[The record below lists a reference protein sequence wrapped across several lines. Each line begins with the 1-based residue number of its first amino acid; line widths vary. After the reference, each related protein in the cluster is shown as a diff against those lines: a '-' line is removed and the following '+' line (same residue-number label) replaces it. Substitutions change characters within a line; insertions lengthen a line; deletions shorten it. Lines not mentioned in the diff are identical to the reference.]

1 MLDQAPIMPA
11 GPPPETPPG
20 NPPVDLEAHGRWLA
34 EDHRRHAQVSPGVHT
49 PSSSRVGTN
58 RSPGSAVLL
67 SARLPRFTS
76 ILKEAAGRLQA
87 QTSNAG
93 PPSPAAEWLLDNYYI
108 AAQAL
113 REVQQDLPPH
123 YERQLPR
130 LQAGRPRIYDLSAEI
145 IQTEN
150 ALLDLGRVQRFV
162 EAYQAVLPL
171 TMGELWALPA
181 MLRLGILEC
190 LLAAVARL
198 TELAGEAMVAEIA
211 PILKSPGQ
219 LDDQLMVE
227 NSIRSLRALAVY
239 DWKRFFESLSLV
251 DFALRQ
257 DPARLYAGMDF
268 ETRDRYRK
276 AVEEIAISGQA
287 DELAVA
293 RGAVSLA
300 RAGVD
305 DLHPAPASQESPD
318 PDGHKDLRYQPVGW
332 DGFRSQPGAH
342 IGYYL
347 LGQGRPA
354 LEQAAGYNPKGW
366 RRLERFTR
374 GHPTPLYL
382 GSIACLSLGLMIIP
396 LVYAAMVR
404 APAAGLLLV
413 FGLAL
418 VPALTIAVDLVNW
431 AVTQVIKPEGQPRM
445 DFSRGLPEECAA
457 MVVIPALLSG
467 PDEVDSLVGQL
478 EQHYLRNSDLGLF
491 FALVTDYI
499 DSPTEN
505 LPGDTELVERARQ
518 GIRGLNEKYRQ
529 PELGRFTEGRF
540 ALLQRGRQWN
550 PSEGVWMG
558 WERKRGKLHE
568 LNRLILGARGVSLG
582 GRSLDTPTSFPIR
595 EGDLS
600 MLQRVRYVIT
610 LDADTILP
618 RDAARELIAV
628 LAHPLNRA
636 RLKPI
641 GAGESGGVVFCT
653 TEVVSGYTILQPRT
667 DINPSSSGASYFT
680 RIFSGD
686 TGLDLYTRAV
696 SDVYQDLFEEG
707 SYVGKGAYEVDSFER
722 SLENCI
728 AENSLLSHDLLE
740 GIHGRT
746 ALVTSTVLIEDMP
759 PNYLVHARRLHR
771 WTRGDW
777 QLLPWLFS
785 PRLSAISRWKIL
797 DNLRRSLVA
806 CSLLLWFLVGWL
818 VLPGNPGAWTIAGA
832 FVLAVPVL
840 TGFFGALRRRLSG
853 QPARQTEASLKNSFF
868 RWLLALAFLPY
879 EAQIT
884 ADAIVQTLVRLG
896 ITHRGLLRWTTSDQ
910 VARRLVDRD
919 ALATFGLQM
928 VFSPILAIVLV
939 SLVTLLRPAAL
950 AWAAPLL
957 AAWFLAPGIAIWVS
971 RPVPRREV
979 KLDGSQV
986 RELRRLAR
994 RTWFFFEQFISP
1006 EDQWLPPDHFQE
1018 APLGIVA
1025 HRTSPTNIGL
1035 ALLSALGAYDLGY
1048 LEALTLST
1056 RLISSLDSLEK
1067 LERYRGHFL
1076 NWYDTRSLDPLQPR
1090 YVSTV
1095 DSGNLAACLLALGQ
1109 GCLEVP
1115 GHPVLRWDSFEGLLD
1130 AIDLLD
1136 AVFRDLDTP
1145 SLRPAIHDLRSA
1157 LSSMIQSIQ
1166 SVKEEPAGWVGV
1178 ASELASLSD
1187 LGSSGNGQVSKR
1199 SWSELDRLI
1208 LRLVENNA
1216 TELGPENLRRLR
1228 YYNRGARQQ
1237 LNSIQRCID
1246 LLLPWLASFQDIPA
1260 LFRDGGLTPGLAE
1273 AWHALEAAFPE
1284 QPSLAEIPEACRAGR
1299 LALRQL
1305 KDSMILRQAQDVLSL
1320 SKDGADWEDA
1330 RGWVQG
1336 LEDTLDTGEMK
1347 AELLV
1352 IGFKDL
1358 ARRCDALF
1366 QAMDFSFLFDSQRQ
1380 VFHIG
1385 YNLTTSSLDLNYY
1398 DLLASE
1404 ARLASLV
1411 AIAKDEVPQSHW
1423 LHLGRP
1429 FTRVGGRQAL
1439 LSWSATMFEYWMP
1452 RLMVRSEPGT
1462 LLGQTLEVVADRQIE
1477 YGREK
1482 NIPWG
1487 ISESGYYRFDANQF
1501 YQYRAFGVPG
1511 LGYKRGLADDLV
1523 ITPHASL
1530 LALPLRPRAVLQNM
1544 ERLRRLGMLGMYGF
1558 YEAADFT
1565 PARLAVGGGEIAIVQ
1580 SYMAHHQGMIMLS
1593 LVNYLQRDAMVR
1605 RFQRDPRIQSV
1616 ELLLLEQIP
1625 RDAPIEQPDTPE
1637 LVLSLSKDH
1646 TGLRTIRPPHP
1657 LHSSWQVDPQAPQ
1670 PRAHYLSNG
1679 HYSILITA
1687 AGGGYS
1693 AWEDIDLT
1701 RWRPDTTLDNWGTW
1715 IYVQDQETGAT
1726 WSSSLQPSLVVGDEG
1741 GEVFFNGHFAEFRRQ
1756 DGFLAQATQVFVAPE
1771 DDVEVRLVTL
1781 TNHGDQ
1787 PRRLRL
1793 TSYGEVVLAPQVADA
1808 RHPAFNKLFIESEP
1822 LPKGN
1827 GLLFRRRPRSGS
1839 EKGIYLAHTVVVG
1852 SPGEKTIVRPRLETD
1867 RGRFLGR
1874 GRTARRPAAL
1884 EAFDRLRLDRLR
1896 LPGTGTSLDP
1906 IFSISQG
1913 VYLPPHGTFR
1923 LAFLTAAARSAE
1935 GSRAIIDRYSSL
1947 GAIQAAL
1954 EQARTLAEV
1963 EMNELEISNPQLK
1976 DFQTLLSLLVFPSP
1990 ALRASPERLAANQKG
2005 QPGLWPFAISGDYP
2019 ILLAE
2024 IGAEQELTL
2033 ARELLQ
2039 AHTYWRRRQLMIDL
2053 VFLDKQGTSYNQELS
2068 SQLYRLVASTESE
2081 GWLNRRGGIF
2091 LLHADQMGEAD
2102 RVLLE
2107 TAARVVLDG
2116 ARGTLAENL
2125 QHTPAL
2131 DYKPSRLPPFSP
2143 ALPDGVDPQPTV
2155 PLPRPQGLL
2164 YDNGLGGFS
2173 PDGSEYC
2180 IYLAPGQV
2188 TPAPW
2193 VNVIA
2198 NPHFGFLT
2206 SESGLG
2212 ASWAENS
2219 GENRLSPWGN
2229 DPVSNE
2235 PHEAVYL
2242 RDEETAIVWS
2252 PTPQPAPAPAPY
2264 LTRHGA
2270 GYTIFEH
2277 HSHGLRQRLCVFT
2290 PPDAPLKILQ
2300 LHLENTWDRARR
2312 ITATYYVEWVLG
2324 VSRESSQQYLIPEFN
2339 SDPQALL
2346 VRNPYNTEFSERV
2359 AFVSASN
2366 TLHGLTADRTEF
2378 LGRLGSLEEPA
2389 ALKRI
2394 GLAGTVE
2401 AGLDPCAALQLHI
2414 DLQPGASEQI
2424 YFVLGQAEDRDAALA
2439 LARHY
2444 QDPQQSARAAVA
2456 VSAAWEANTRFWND
2470 LLGGVQVHT
2479 PEPAFDLLMN
2489 RWLLY
2494 QTLACRI
2501 WGRSAFYQSSGAYG
2515 FRDQLQDV
2523 LALLHVAPQLA
2534 REHLLRAARH
2544 QFEAGDVLHWWHAPS
2559 GRGVRTRISDD
2570 MLWLPYVTAEY
2581 VSLTGDDTVLTEKVP
2596 FRRAPLLEPGQD
2608 ERYGQ
2613 YPETSAT
2620 YSLFE
2625 HCRRALEKGMTS
2637 GKHNLPL
2644 MGGGDWNDGMN
2655 RVGIEG
2661 RGESTWLGWFL
2672 YSTLNRFADLCERR
2686 GQDEPAAGYRQRA
2699 SDLAQAIEHSAWD
2712 GEWYLRA
2719 FYDDGSPLGSS
2730 ENGGL
2735 PRSGRTSAT
2744 LECQIDSI
2752 AQSWGVLSGGGDPQR
2767 AAQAMQSVSE
2777 HLVRRSQRLVLLFTP
2792 PFDKTLRDPGYI
2804 KGYPPGVRENGGQYT
2819 HAALWS
2825 AWAFLGLGQFEEGFE
2840 LFQLLNPILHADAP
2854 EKAFHY
2860 RVEPYVVAA
2869 DVYGAPPFTG
2879 QGGWTWYT
2887 GSSSWMYRLGL
2898 EGFLGLKK
2906 RGDRL
2911 EMDPR
2916 IPRDWPG
2923 FRVTYRFG
2931 LATYEF
2937 QVQNPGHVNQG
2948 VQQVSLNGR
2957 ALPDKVIP
2965 LSQNSGN
2972 YTVLIVMG

>member
-1 MLDQAPIMPA
+1 VLDQAPVMPA
-11 GPPPETPPG
+11 GPQRETQPD
-20 NPPVDLEAHGRWLA
+20 NPSVDLAAQGRWLA
-34 EDHRRHAQVSPGVHT
+34 EDHRRHAQLSSGVGHSSP
-49 PSSSRVGTN
+49 
-58 RSPGSAVLL
+58 SPAVLL

-76 ILKEAAGRLQA
+76 ILKEAAGRLQT
-87 QTSNAG
+87 QTSKAG
-93 PPSPAAEWLLDNYYI
+93 QLSPAAEWMLDNYYI

-123 YERQLPR
+123 YERQLPL
-130 LQAGRPRIYDLSAEI
+130 LQAGRPRVYHLSAEI

-150 ALLDLGRVQRFV
+150 ALLDLGRVERFV
-162 EAYQAVLPL
+162 EAYQEVLPL
-171 TMGELWALPA
+171 TMGELWALPI

-190 LLAAVARL
+190 LLAAAARL
-198 TELAGEAMVAEIA
+198 TELAGEVNTETV
-211 PILKSPGQ
+211 PGFKSPGQ

-227 NSIRSLRALAVY
+227 NCIRSLRALAVY
-239 DWKRFFESLSLV
+239 DWKRFFETLSLV
-251 DFALRQ
+251 DFTLRQ

-276 AVEEIAISGQA
+276 AVEEIANSGQV

-293 RGAVSLA
+293 RGALSLA
-300 RAGVD
+300 RAAVD
-305 DLHPAPASQESPD
+305 KLTPSQESLD
-318 PDGHKDLRYQPVGW
+318 PDGQKDLNDQPDGW
-332 DGFRSQPGAH
+332 DGFRSLPDAH

-354 LEQAAGYNPKGW
+354 LEQAARYTPQGW
-366 RRLERFTR
+366 RRLERFIR
-374 GHPTPLYL
+374 SQPTLLYL
-382 GSIACLSLGLMIIP
+382 GSIACLSLGLIMIP
-396 LVYAAMVR
+396 LVFSAMVR

-413 FGLAL
+413 FILAL
-418 VPALTIAVDLVNW
+418 FPSLTIAVELVNW
-431 AVTQVIKPEGQPRM
+431 VVTRIVKPEGQPRM

-457 MVVIPALLSG
+457 MVVIPAMLSG

-478 EQHYLRNSDLGLF
+478 EQHYLRNPDSGLF
-491 FALVTDYI
+491 FALVTDYM

-505 LPGDTELVERARQ
+505 QPADTGLVERARQ
-518 GIRGLNEKYRQ
+518 GIRGLNEKY
-529 PELGRFTEGRF
+529 PPIGSGRFTEGRF
-540 ALLQRGRQWN
+540 ALLHRGRQWN

-568 LNRLILGARGVSLG
+568 LNRSILAVQGVSLDG
-582 GRSLDTPTSFPIR
+582 ASPDTEASFPIR

-636 RLKPI
+636 RLKPA
-641 GAGESGGVVFCT
+641 GAGECGE
-653 TEVVSGYTILQPRT
+653 EVVSGYTILQPRT
-667 DINPSSSGASYFT
+667 DINPLSSGVSYFT

-696 SDVYQDLFEEG
+696 SDVYQDLFGEG
-707 SYVGKGAYEVDSFER
+707 SYVGKGAYEVNSFER
-722 SLENCI
+722 SLESCI
-728 AENSLLSHDLLE
+728 PENSLLSHDLLE

-759 PNYLVHARRLHR
+759 PNYLVHTRRLYR
-771 WTRGDW
+771 WMRGDW

-785 PRLSAISRWKIL
+785 RRLSAISRWKVL

-806 CSLLLWFLVGWL
+806 PALLLLILAGWL
-818 VLPGNPGAWTIAGA
+818 VLPGYPGVWTVAGV
-832 FVLAVPVL
+832 FVLAIPVL
-840 TGFFGALRRRLSG
+840 TGFWTALRRRLNS
-853 QPARQTEASLKNSFF
+853 QPVRQTEASLKNSFF
-868 RWLLALAFLPY
+868 RWLLALALLPY
-879 EAQIT
+879 EAQI
-884 ADAIVQTLVRLG
+884 AVDAILRTLVRLAV
-896 ITHRGLLRWTTSDQ
+896 TRRSMLRWTTSAQAALRLGDQ
-910 VARRLVDRD
+910 G
-919 ALATFGLQM
+919 ALATWLQM

-939 SLVTLLRPAAL
+939 ILVALFRPAAL

-957 AAWFLAPGIAIWVS
+957 AAWFLAPGITVWVS
-971 RPVPRREV
+971 RPLPRHAEE
-979 KLDGSQV
+979 LDSGQK

-994 RTWFFFEQFISP
+994 RTWLFFEQFIGP

-1018 APLGIVA
+1018 APLGIVT

-1056 RLISSLDSLEK
+1056 RLTSSLDTLEK
-1067 LERYRGHFL
+1067 LERYRGHFI
-1076 NWYDTRSLDPLQPR
+1076 NWYDTRSLNPLQPR

-1095 DSGNLAACLLALGQ
+1095 DSGNLAACLLALRQ

-1115 GHPVLRWDSFEGLLD
+1115 GNPVLRWDSFEGLLD

-1136 AVFRDLDTP
+1136 VVFRDLDAP
-1145 SLRPAIHDLRSA
+1145 SLRPAIHELRSA
-1157 LSSMIQSIQ
+1157 LSSIVQAIQ
-1166 SVKEEPAGWVGV
+1166 SVKEEPARWMD
-1178 ASELASLSD
+1178 LLSN
-1187 LGSSGNGQVSKR
+1187 LRGSGNGQVSKR
-1199 SWSELDRLI
+1199 SWSDLDRLI
-1208 LRLVENNA
+1208 VEVVETHA
-1216 TELGPENLRRLR
+1216 PELGPENLRRLR

-1237 LNSIQRCID
+1237 LNSIQRCVD
-1246 LLLPWLASFQDIPA
+1246 FLLPWLDSFKNIPTPF
-1260 LFRDGGLTPGLAE
+1260 LDGDLPTSLAE
-1273 AWHALEAAFPE
+1273 AWHALGVAFTE
-1284 QPSLAEIPEACRAGR
+1284 QPSLAEIPAACRAGR

-1305 KDSMILRQAQDVLSL
+1305 KDSMKTLVS
-1320 SKDGADWEDA
+1320 ADWDDA
-1330 RGWVQG
+1330 RRWVQG
-1336 LEDTLDTGEMK
+1336 LEDTLNTGGTR
-1347 AELLV
+1347 AEILV
-1352 IGFKDL
+1352 IGFKEL

-1385 YNLTTSSLDLNYY
+1385 YNVTTGGLDLNYY

-1404 ARLASLV
+1404 ARLTSLV
-1411 AIAKDEVPQSHW
+1411 AIAKGEVPQSHW

-1429 FTRVGGRQAL
+1429 FTRVDGRQAL
-1439 LSWSATMFEYWMP
+1439 ISWSATMFEYLMP

-1487 ISESGYYRFDANQF
+1487 ISESGYFRFDANQF

-1530 LALPLRPRAVLQNM
+1530 LALSLRPGAVLQNM
-1544 ERLRRLGMLGMYGF
+1544 QRLKRLGMLGMYGF

-1565 PARLAVGGGEIAIVQ
+1565 PARLAVGQETAIIQ

-1593 LVNYLQRDAMVR
+1593 LVNYLQGDAMVR
-1605 RFQRDPRIQSV
+1605 RFQRDSRIQSV

-1625 RDAPIEQPDTPE
+1625 RDVPIERPNTE
-1637 LVLSLSKDH
+1637 GS
-1646 TGLRTIRPPHP
+1646 TGLRVIAPRNLASP
-1657 LHSSWQVDPQAPQ
+1657 WQVDPQAPQ

-1701 RWRPDTTLDNWGTW
+1701 RWRPDTTLDNWGFW
-1715 IYVQDQETGAT
+1715 IYVQDQESGAA
-1726 WSSSLQPSLVVGDEG
+1726 WSSGLQPALVIGDEH
-1741 GEVFFNGHFAEFRRQ
+1741 EVFFSSHFAEFRRQ
-1756 DGFLAQATQVFVAPE
+1756 DGSLAQVTDVFVAPE

-1822 LPKGN
+1822 LPRGN
-1827 GLLFRRRPRSGS
+1827 GLLFRRRPRSKS
-1839 EKGIYLAHTVVVG
+1839 EEGIYLAHALVTKPSEITV
-1852 SPGEKTIVRPRLETD
+1852 VRPRLETD

-1884 EAFDRLRLDRLR
+1884 ETGLR
-1896 LPGTGTSLDP
+1896 PGTGVSLDP
-1906 IFSISQG
+1906 IFSISQL
-1913 VYLPPHGTFR
+1913 VYLPPHGTLR
-1923 LAFLTAAARSAE
+1923 LAFLTSAARSAE
-1935 GSRAIIDRYSSL
+1935 GCRAIIDRYSSL
-1947 GAIQAAL
+1947 GAIQTTL
-1954 EQARTLAEV
+1954 EQARVLAEV

-2019 ILLAE
+2019 ILLVE
-2024 IGAEQELTL
+2024 IGDEQELAL

-2039 AHTYWRRRQLMIDL
+2039 AHTYWRRRKLMIDL

-2068 SQLYRLVASTESE
+2068 SQIYRLVASTESE

-2091 LLHADQMGEAD
+2091 LLHADQMEEAD

-2116 ARGTLAENL
+2116 ARGTLAEHL

-2131 DYKPSRLPPFSP
+2131 EHKPSRLPPFSP

-2155 PLPRPQGLL
+2155 PLPRPQDLL

-2198 NPHFGFLT
+2198 NPHFGFLA

-2212 ASWAENS
+2212 VSWAENS

-2235 PHEAVYL
+2235 PREALYL

-2252 PTPQPAPAPAPY
+2252 PTSQPAPALAPY
-2264 LTRHGA
+2264 LARHGA

-2277 HSHGLRQRLCVFT
+2277 HSHGLRQRLRVFT

-2324 VSRESSQQYLIPEFN
+2324 VSRDGSQQYLIPEFN

-2366 TLHGLTADRTEF
+2366 PLHGLTADRTEF
-2378 LGRLGSLEEPA
+2378 LGRLGSLEGPA

-2414 DLQPGASEQI
+2414 DIQPGASEQI

-2439 LARHY
+2439 LARRY
-2444 QDPQQSARAAVA
+2444 QDPQQVQT
-2456 VSAAWEANTRFWND
+2456 AWESNNRFWND
-2470 LLGGVQVHT
+2470 LLGAVQVHT
-2479 PEPAFDLLMN
+2479 PEPAFDLLIN

-2501 WGRSAFYQSSGAYG
+2501 WGRTAFYQSGGAYG
-2515 FRDQLQDV
+2515 FRDQLQDI

-2544 QFEAGDVLHWWHAPS
+2544 QFEAGDVLHWWHSPS
-2559 GRGVRTRISDD
+2559 GRGVRTRMSDD

-2596 FRRAPLLEPGQD
+2596 FRRAPLLEPGQG
-2608 ERYGQ
+2608 ESYGQ

-2620 YSLFE
+2620 YTLFE

-2644 MGGGDWNDGMN
+2644 MGGGDWNDSMN

-2686 GQDEPAAGYRQRA
+2686 GQEEPAAGYRQRA

-2730 ENGGL
+2730 ENQ
-2735 PRSGRTSAT
+2735 
-2744 LECQIDSI
+2744 ECQIDSI

-2777 HLVRRSQRLVLLFTP
+2777 HLVQRSQRLVLLFTP

-2825 AWAFLGLGQFEEGFE
+2825 AWAFLGLGRIEEGFE
-2840 LFQLLNPILHADAP
+2840 LFQLLNPILHADTS
-2854 EKAFHY
+2854 EKAVHY
-2860 RVEPYVVAA
+2860 RVEPYVVAG
-2869 DVYGAPPFTG
+2869 DVSGAPPFTG

-2911 EMDPR
+2911 EVDPR

-2931 LATYEF
+2931 PATYEF
-2937 QVQNPGHVNQG
+2937 QVENPGHVNYG

-2957 ALPDKVIP
+2957 MLPDKVIP
-2965 LSQNSGN
+2965 LLQDGGN

>member
-1 MLDQAPIMPA
+1 MPA
-11 GPPPETPPG
+11 RQPQPETQPE
-20 NPPVDLEAHGRWLA
+20 NPPSDVEAHGRWLA
-34 EDHRRHAQVSPGVHT
+34 EGHRSHAQVAPGVRAG
-49 PSSSRVGTN
+49 SSDAGHSLQ
-58 RSPGSAVLL
+58 GSTALL
-67 SARLPRFTS
+67 SARLPRFAS
-76 ILKEAAGRLQA
+76 ILKEAASRLQA
-87 QTSNAG
+87 QTSKAG
-93 PPSPAAEWLLDNYYI
+93 QLSSAAEWMLDNYHI
-108 AAQAL
+108 ATQAL

-130 LQAGRPRIYDLSAEI
+130 LPTGRPRIYDLSTEI

-150 ALLDLGRVQRFV
+150 ALLDLGRVSRFV
-162 EAYQAVLPL
+162 EAYQEVLPL
-171 TMGELWALPA
+171 TMGELWAVPT

-190 LLAAVARL
+190 LLAAVTRL
-198 TELAGEAMVAEIA
+198 TEVTGEAVPEIA
-211 PILKSPGQ
+211 PILKISGPI
-219 LDDQLMVE
+219 DDPLIVE

-251 DFALRQ
+251 DITLRQ
-257 DPARLYAGMDF
+257 DPARLYSGMDF
-268 ETRDRYRK
+268 GTRDRYRK
-276 AVEEIAISGQA
+276 AVEEIANSGQT

-293 RGAVSLA
+293 QAAVSLA
-300 RAGVD
+300 RAAMD
-305 DLHPAPASQESPD
+305 QLTPDPAQASQEWLD
-318 PDGHKDLRYQPVGW
+318 LDRNKDLKAQPDGW
-332 DGFRSQPGAH
+332 DGFRSQPEAH
-342 IGYYL
+342 TGYYL
-347 LGQGRPA
+347 LGQGRSA
-354 LEQAAGYNPKGW
+354 LEQAARYTPKDW
-366 RRLERFTR
+366 QRLERFAR
-374 GHPTPLYL
+374 SHPTPIYL
-382 GSIACLSLGLMIIP
+382 GVIACLSLGLMLVP
-396 LVYAAMVR
+396 LVFAAMLR
-404 APAAGLLLV
+404 TSAASLLLV
-413 FGLAL
+413 FVLAL
-418 VPALTIAVDLVNW
+418 VPALTIAVELVNW
-431 AVTQVIKPEGQPRM
+431 VVTQVVKPESLPQM

-457 MVVIPALLSG
+457 LVVIPAMLSG
-467 PDEVDSLVGQL
+467 PDEVDSLVRQL
-478 EQHYLRNSDLGLF
+478 ELHYLRNPDPGLF
-491 FALVTDYI
+491 FALVTDYM
-499 DSPTEN
+499 DSQTEEQ
-505 LPGDTELVERARQ
+505 PGDSDLVEWARK
-518 GIRGLNEKYRQ
+518 GIRGLNEKYPRVG
-529 PELGRFTEGRF
+529 PDGFAGGRFAEGRF
-540 ALLQRGRQWN
+540 ALLHRERQWN

-568 LNRLILGARGVSLG
+568 LNRMILTAQGVSLG
-582 GRSLDTPTSFPIR
+582 NRPLDASSAFPIR

-618 RDAARELIAV
+618 RDAARNLIAV

-636 RLKPI
+636 RLKPLP
-641 GAGESGGVVFCT
+641 AGECGEG
-653 TEVVSGYTILQPRT
+653 VVSGYTILQPRT
-667 DINPSSSGASYFT
+667 DINPTSSSASYFT
-680 RIFSGD
+680 RVFSGD

-696 SDVYQDLFEEG
+696 SDVYQDLFGEG
-707 SYVGKGAYEVDSFER
+707 SYVGKGAYEVESFER

-728 AENSLLSHDLLE
+728 PENTLLSHDLLE

-785 PRLSAISRWKIL
+785 RRLSAISRWKIL

-806 CSLLLWFLVGWL
+806 PALLLLILAGWL
-818 VLPGNPGAWTIAGA
+818 VLPGYPGAWTVAGVL
-832 FVLAVPVL
+832 VLAIPVL
-840 TGFFGALRRRLSG
+840 TGFWTALRRRLNS
-853 QPARQTEASLKNSFF
+853 QPVHQTEASLKNSFF
-868 RWLLALAFLPY
+868 RWLLALAFMPY
-879 EAQIT
+879 EAQIA
-884 ADAIVQTLVRLG
+884 ADSILTTLVRLVV
-896 ITHRGLLRWTTSDQ
+896 THRSMLRWTTSAQ
-910 VARRLVDRD
+910 AARRLSLKD
-919 ALATFGLQM
+919 ANVTWRRMA
-928 VFSPILAIVLV
+928 FSPLLAII
-939 SLVTLLRPAAL
+939 LVTLITLFRPSAL

-957 AAWFLAPGIAIWVS
+957 AVWFLVPGIAIWVS
-971 RPVPRREV
+971 RPLPQHTEE
-979 KLDGSQV
+979 LGSEQ
-986 RELRRLAR
+986 RQELHRLAR
-994 RTWFFFEQFISP
+994 STWLFFEQFIGP

-1056 RLISSLDSLEK
+1056 RLISSFDALEK

-1076 NWYDTRSLDPLQPR
+1076 NWYDTRSLEPLQPR

-1095 DSGNLAACLLALGQ
+1095 DSGNLAACLLALRQ

-1115 GHPVLRWDSFEGLLD
+1115 DRPVLRWESFEGLLD

-1136 AVFRDLDTP
+1136 TVFRDLDAP
-1145 SLRPAIHDLRSA
+1145 SLRPPVHELRNA
-1157 LSSMIQSIQ
+1157 LSAIIQAIQSA
-1166 SVKEEPAGWVGV
+1166 KEEPARWVG
-1178 ASELASLSD
+1178 LLSD
-1187 LGSSGNGQVSKR
+1187 LGSSGNGQVSPR
-1199 SWSELDRLI
+1199 NWSELDRFVVE
-1208 LRLVENNA
+1208 LVENNA
-1216 TELGPENLRRLR
+1216 SELGPENLRRLR
-1228 YYNRGARQQ
+1228 YYNRGVRQQ
-1237 LNSIQRCID
+1237 LNSIQRCIE
-1246 LLLPWLASFQDIPA
+1246 LLLPWLVSFQDVPA
-1260 LFRDGGLTPGLAE
+1260 LFRNGDLPPRLAE
-1273 AWHALEAAFPE
+1273 AWHALEVAFPE
-1284 QPSLAEIPEACRAGR
+1284 QPSLAMIPAAHRAGC
-1299 LALRQL
+1299 LALKQL
-1305 KDSMILRQAQDVLSL
+1305 KDSMKTQE
-1320 SKDGADWEDA
+1320 GEDWEDA
-1330 RGWVQG
+1330 RRWVQG
-1336 LEDTLDTGEMK
+1336 LEEALNTDGMK
-1347 AELLV
+1347 AEILV
-1352 IGFKDL
+1352 IGFKEL
-1358 ARRCDALF
+1358 ARRSDALF
-1366 QAMDFSFLFDSQRQ
+1366 QAMDFSFLFDSQRR

-1385 YNLTTSSLDLNYY
+1385 YNVTSSSLDLNYY

-1411 AIAKDEVPQSHW
+1411 AIAKGDVPQSHW
-1423 LHLGRP
+1423 LHLSRP
-1429 FTRVGGRQAL
+1429 FTRINGRQAL
-1439 LSWSATMFEYWMP
+1439 LSWSATMFEYLMP
-1452 RLMVRSEPGT
+1452 DLMVRSQPST
-1462 LLGQTLEVVADRQIE
+1462 LLGQTLEVVADRQVE

-1523 ITPHASL
+1523 ITPYASL

-1565 PARLAVGGGEIAIVQ
+1565 PARLVVGQEAAVIQ

-1593 LVNYLQRDAMVR
+1593 LVNYLHGDAMIQ
-1605 RFQRDPRIQSV
+1605 RFQHDPRIQSV
-1616 ELLLLEQIP
+1616 ALLLLEQIP
-1625 RDAPIEQPDTPE
+1625 RDAPIEQPNTEGSPA
-1637 LVLSLSKDH
+1637 
-1646 TGLRTIRPPHP
+1646 IRAMQPRNLAHP
-1657 LHSSWQVDPQAPQ
+1657 WRVDARAPQ
-1670 PRAHYLSNG
+1670 PRVHYLSNG
-1679 HYSILITA
+1679 HYNVLVTA
-1687 AGGGYS
+1687 TGGGYS
-1693 AWEDIDLT
+1693 AWEDMDLT

-1715 IYVQDQETGAT
+1715 IYVQDQEIGTT
-1726 WSSSLQPSLVVGDEG
+1726 WSSSLQPTLVAADEQ
-1741 GEVFFNGHFAEFRRQ
+1741 EVFFNSHFAEFRRQ
-1756 DGFLAQATQVFVAPE
+1756 DGLLAQSTQVFVAPQ

-1781 TNHGDQ
+1781 TNHADQ

-1793 TSYGEVVLAPQVADA
+1793 TSYGEVVLAPQATDA

-1822 LPKGN
+1822 LPRGN

-1839 EKGIYLAHTVVVG
+1839 EEGIYLAHSVVIN
-1852 SPGEKTIVRPRLETD
+1852 SSEITTVRPKLETD

-1874 GRTARRPAAL
+1874 GRTARYPSAL
-1884 EAFDRLRLDRLR
+1884 E
-1896 LPGTGTSLDP
+1896 PGSLNGAGNSLDP
-1906 IFSISQG
+1906 IFSIGQP
-1913 VYLPPHGTFR
+1913 VFLPAHGTLR
-1923 LAFLTAAARSAE
+1923 LAFLTAAARSAQ
-1935 GSRAIIDRYSSL
+1935 GSQEIIDRYSSL

-1954 EQARTLAEV
+1954 EQARALAEE
-1963 EMNELEISNPQLK
+1963 EMNELEISNAQLK

-1990 ALRASPERLAANQKG
+1990 ALRSSPERLAANQKG

-2019 ILLAE
+2019 ILLVKIE
-2024 IGAEQELTL
+2024 AEQELTL

-2039 AHTYWRRRQLMIDL
+2039 AHTYWRRRQLLIDL
-2053 VFLDKQGTSYNQELS
+2053 VFLDEQGTSYNRELS
-2068 SQLYRLVASTESE
+2068 SQLYRLIASMESE

-2091 LLHADQMGEAD
+2091 LLHADQMAEAD
-2102 RVLLE
+2102 RTLLE
-2107 TAARVVLDG
+2107 TAARVMLVG
-2116 ARGTLAENL
+2116 ARGTLAEQL
-2125 QHTPAL
+2125 QRTSAL
-2131 DYKPSRLPPFSP
+2131 EHKPSRLPFLSP
-2143 ALPDGVDPQPTV
+2143 ALPGGVDPQATA
-2155 PLPRPQGLL
+2155 PLARPQGLL

-2173 PDGSEYC
+2173 PDGIEYC

-2235 PHEAVYL
+2235 PSEAIYL
-2242 RDEETAIVWS
+2242 RDEETAVVWS
-2252 PTPQPAPAPAPY
+2252 PTPQPAPARAPY
-2264 LTRHGA
+2264 LARHGA

-2277 HSHGLRQRLCVFT
+2277 HSHGLRQRLRVFS

-2300 LHLENTWDRARR
+2300 LNLENTWERARR

-2324 VSRESSQQYLIPEFN
+2324 VGRESSQQYLIPEFN

-2346 VRNPYNTEFSERV
+2346 VRNPYNSEFSEGV

-2366 TLHGLTADRTEF
+2366 PLHGLTADRTEF

-2394 GLAGTVE
+2394 GLTGTVE

-2424 YFVLGQAEDRDAALA
+2424 FFVLGQAEDRDAALA
-2439 LARHY
+2439 LARQY
-2444 QDPQQSARAAVA
+2444 QDPQQIQ
-2456 VSAAWEANTRFWND
+2456 AAWESNTRFWND
-2470 LLGGVQVHT
+2470 LLGAVQVHT
-2479 PEPAFDLLMN
+2479 PEPTFDLLIN

-2501 WGRSAFYQSSGAYG
+2501 WGRTAFYQSSGAYG

-2544 QFEAGDVLHWWHAPS
+2544 QFEAGDVLHWWHSPT

-2581 VSLTGDDTVLTEKVP
+2581 VSLTGDDTVLTEKIP

-2613 YPETSAT
+2613 YPETGAAYT
-2620 YSLFE
+2620 LFE
-2625 HCRRALEKGMTS
+2625 HCRRALEKGMTL
-2637 GKHNLPL
+2637 GPHNLPL

-2672 YSTLNRFADLCERR
+2672 YSALNRFADLCERR
-2686 GQDEPAAGYRQRA
+2686 GQEEPAAGYRQRA

-2719 FYDDGSPLGSS
+2719 FFDNGSPLGSS
-2730 ENGGL
+2730 ENQ
-2735 PRSGRTSAT
+2735 
-2744 LECQIDSI
+2744 ECQIDSI
-2752 AQSWGVLSGGGDPQR
+2752 AQSWGVLSGGADPKR

-2777 HLVRRSQRLVLLFTP
+2777 HLVRSSQRLVLLFTP

-2825 AWAFLGLGQFEEGFE
+2825 AWAFLGLGRVEEGFE
-2840 LFQLLNPILHADAP
+2840 LFQLLNPILHAETP
-2854 EKAFHY
+2854 EKASHY

-2869 DVYGAPPFTG
+2869 DIYSAPPFTG
-2879 QGGWTWYT
+2879 QGGWTWYS

-2916 IPRDWPG
+2916 IPQDWPG
-2923 FRVTYRFG
+2923 FLVTYRFG
-2931 LATYEF
+2931 PSTYEF
-2937 QVQNPGHVNQG
+2937 QVQNPNHVHQG
-2948 VQQVSLNGR
+2948 VQQVSLNGQ

-2965 LSQNSGN
+2965 LSQDGGKNS
-2972 YTVLIVMG
+2972 VLIVMG

>member
-1 MLDQAPIMPA
+1 MPA
-11 GPPPETPPG
+11 GLPKTQPD
-20 NPPVDLEAHGRWLA
+20 NPPVDLEAQGRLLA
-34 EDHRRHAQVSPGVHT
+34 EDHRRHAQVSPGVRSG
-49 PSSSRVGTN
+49 SSGVSH

-76 ILKEAAGRLQA
+76 ILKDAAGRLQT
-87 QTSNAG
+87 QTSKAG
-93 PPSPAAEWLLDNYYI
+93 QLSPAAEWLLDNYYI

-113 REVQQDLPPH
+113 RQVQEDLPPH
-123 YERQLPR
+123 YEHQLPR
-130 LQAGRPRIYDLSAEI
+130 LQTEHPRIYDLSVEI

-150 ALLDLGRVQRFV
+150 ALLNLERVQRFV
-162 EAYQAVLPL
+162 VAYQEVLPL
-171 TMGELWALPA
+171 TMGELWALPT
-181 MLRLGILEC
+181 MLRLGILER

-198 TELAGEAMVAEIA
+198 TELVGEAIPEAA
-211 PILKSPGQ
+211 PVLKPDGQ
-219 LDDQLMVE
+219 IDDQLIVE
-227 NSIRSLRALAVY
+227 NCFRSLRALAVY

-251 DFALRQ
+251 EVTLRQ
-257 DPARLYAGMDF
+257 DPAKLYDGMDF

-276 AVEEIAISGQA
+276 AVEEIANSGQA

-293 RGAVSLA
+293 RAAVSLA
-300 RAGVD
+300 RAEVD
-305 DLHPAPASQESPD
+305 QLSLHPAPDLQESPD
-318 PDGHKDLRYQPVGW
+318 PDGHKFLGDQPVSW
-332 DGFRSQPGAH
+332 DRFRSHTGEH

-347 LGQGRPA
+347 LGRGRPA
-354 LEQAAGYNPKGW
+354 LEQTVGDSPKGW
-366 RRLERFTR
+366 RRLERFSR
-374 GHPTPLYL
+374 RQPTLLYL
-382 GSIACLSLGLMIIP
+382 GSIAFLSLGLMIIP
-396 LVYAAMVR
+396 LFYAAMVG

-413 FGLAL
+413 FILAL

-431 AVTQVIKPEGQPRM
+431 AVTRVVKPESLPRM
-445 DFSRGLPEECAA
+445 DFSQGLPKECTAL
-457 MVVIPALLSG
+457 VVIPALLSG

-478 EQHYLRNSDLGLF
+478 EQHYLRNSDPGLF
-491 FALVTDYI
+491 FALVTDYM
-499 DSPTEN
+499 DSPAEN
-505 LPGDTELVERARQ
+505 QPGDKDLVEGARQ
-518 GIRGLNEKYRQ
+518 GIRGLNEKYPQ
-529 PELGRFTEGRF
+529 PEVGQFTEKRF
-540 ALLQRGRQWN
+540 ALLHRGRRWN

-558 WERKRGKLHE
+558 WERKRGKLHD
-568 LNRLILGARGVSLG
+568 LNRLILAARDASLG
-582 GRSLDTPTSFPIR
+582 SRSLDNISSFPIR

-600 MLQRVRYVIT
+600 FLQRVRYVIT

-636 RLKPI
+636 HLKPAR
-641 GAGESGGVVFCT
+641 AGECGEKVVA
-653 TEVVSGYTILQPRT
+653 GYTILQPRT
-667 DINPSSSGASYFT
+667 DINPLSSGVSYFT
-680 RIFSGD
+680 RAFSGD

-696 SDVYQDLFEEG
+696 SDVYQDLFGEG
-707 SYVGKGAYEVDSFER
+707 SYVGKGAYEIDSFER
-722 SLENCI
+722 SLEGCI
-728 AENSLLSHDLLE
+728 PENSLLSHDLLE

-746 ALVTSTVLIEDMP
+746 ALVTSTVLIEDLP
-759 PNYLVHARRLHR
+759 PNYLAHTRRLYR
-771 WTRGDW
+771 WTSGDW
-777 QLLPWLFS
+777 QVLPWLFS

-797 DNLRRSLVA
+797 DNLRRSLMA
-806 CSLLLWFLVGWL
+806 PALLLLILAGWL
-818 VLPGNPGAWTIAGA
+818 VLPGYPAAWTVAGA
-832 FVLAVPVL
+832 LVLAVPVI
-840 TGFFGALRRRLSG
+840 TGFSGALRRRLSG
-853 QPARQTEASLKNSFF
+853 QPAHQSEASFKNSFF
-868 RWLLALAFLPY
+868 RWLLSLAFLPY
-879 EAQIT
+879 EAQIA
-884 ADAIVQTLVRLG
+884 ADAIIKTLVRLG
-896 ITHRGLLRWTTSDQ
+896 ITHRGMLLWTTSDQ
-910 VARRLVDRD
+910 VARRLVDRV
-919 ALATFGLQM
+919 ALSTWMQM
-928 VFSPILAIVLV
+928 AFSPILAIVLV
-939 SLVTLLRPAAL
+939 ALVALLRPAAL
-950 AWAAPLL
+950 VWAAPLL
-957 AAWFLAPGIAIWVS
+957 VAWFLAPGIAIWVS
-971 RPVPRREV
+971 RPLPQRAEE
-979 KLDGSQV
+979 LDSGQR

-994 RTWFFFEQFISP
+994 RTWLFFEQFISP

-1018 APLGIVA
+1018 TPLGIVA

-1035 ALLSALGAYDLGY
+1035 GLLSALGAYDLGY

-1056 RLISSLDSLEK
+1056 RLTSSLDTLEK

-1095 DSGNLAACLLALGQ
+1095 DSGNLAACLLALRQ
-1109 GCLEVP
+1109 GCLDVP
-1115 GHPVLRWDSFEGLLD
+1115 DHPVLRWDSFEGLLD

-1136 AVFRDLDTP
+1136 EVFDDLDAP
-1145 SLRPAIHDLRSA
+1145 SLRPEIQELRSA
-1157 LSSMIQSIQ
+1157 LSNIVQAIQ
-1166 SVKEEPAGWVGV
+1166 SVKEEPARWMG
-1178 ASELASLSD
+1178 LLSD
-1187 LGSSGNGQVSKR
+1187 LSGSGDGQVSQL

-1208 LRLVENNA
+1208 VELVENNVS
-1216 TELGPENLRRLR
+1216 ELEPENLRRLR
-1228 YYNRGARQQ
+1228 YYNRGVRQQ
-1237 LNSIQRCID
+1237 LNSIQRYIE
-1246 LLLPWLASFQDIPA
+1246 LLLPWLSFFQDIPA
-1260 LFRDGGLTPGLAE
+1260 TFRDDELPPSLVE
-1273 AWHALEAAFPE
+1273 AWHALEMAFPE
-1284 QPSLAEIPEACRAGR
+1284 QPSLAEIPAACHAGR

-1305 KDSMILRQAQDVLSL
+1305 KDSMKTQT
-1320 SKDGADWEDA
+1320 GADWDSA
-1330 RGWVQG
+1330 RRWVRDLQ
-1336 LEDTLDTGEMK
+1336 DMLDTSEIK
-1347 AELLV
+1347 AEILL
-1352 IGFKDL
+1352 IGFEKL
-1358 ARRCDALF
+1358 AHRSDALF
-1366 QAMDFSFLFDSQRQ
+1366 QAMDFSFLFNSQRQ

-1385 YNLTTSSLDLNYY
+1385 YNVTTSDLDLNFY

-1411 AIAKDEVPQSHW
+1411 AIAKGQVPQSHW

-1429 FTRVGGRQAL
+1429 FTRVDGRQAL
-1439 LSWSATMFEYWMP
+1439 ISWSATMFEYLMP
-1452 RLMVRSEPGT
+1452 RLMARNEPGT

-1482 NIPWG
+1482 NVPWG

-1530 LALPLRPRAVLQNM
+1530 LALPLRPRAVLQNL

-1565 PARLAVGGGEIAIVQ
+1565 PARLALGQEVAIVQ

-1593 LVNYLQRDAMVR
+1593 LVNYLQQDVMVQ

-1625 RDAPIEQPDTPE
+1625 RDPPIEQPNTDGPPG
-1637 LVLSLSKDH
+1637 S
-1646 TGLRTIRPPHP
+1646 RTIQP
-1657 LHSSWQVDPQAPQ
+1657 LKLTSPWQVDPQAPQ

-1679 HYSILITA
+1679 HYSLMITA

-1693 AWEDIDLT
+1693 AWENIDLT
-1701 RWRPDTTLDNWGTW
+1701 RWQPDTTLDNWGSW
-1715 IYVQDQETGAT
+1715 IYVQDQESGTA
-1726 WSSSLQPSLVVGDEG
+1726 WSSGLQPALVVGDEHK
-1741 GEVFFNGHFAEFRRQ
+1741 VFFSSHFAEFRRQ
-1756 DGFLAQATQVFVAPE
+1756 DGSLAQVTEVFVAPE

-1793 TSYGEVVLAPQVADA
+1793 TSYGEVILAPQVADA
-1808 RHPAFNKLFIESEP
+1808 RHPAFNKLFIESGP
-1822 LPKGN
+1822 LPRGN
-1827 GLLFRRRPRSGS
+1827 GLLFHRRPRSKS
-1839 EKGIYLAHTVVVG
+1839 EEGIYLAHALVTN
-1852 SPGEKTIVRPRLETD
+1852 PGETTVVRPRLETD

-1874 GRTARRPAAL
+1874 GRTAQRPAAL
-1884 EAFDRLRLDRLR
+1884 EAGSRPRI
-1896 LPGTGTSLDP
+1896 GASLDP
-1906 IFSISQG
+1906 IYSISQL
-1913 VYLPPHGTFR
+1913 VYLPAHGV
-1923 LAFLTAAARSAE
+1923 LQLGFLTAAASSAE
-1935 GSRAIIDRYSSL
+1935 GSQAIIERYSSL
-1947 GAIQAAL
+1947 GAIQEAL
-1954 EQARTLAEV
+1954 EQARALAEV
-1963 EMNELEISNPQLK
+1963 ELNELDISNTRLN
-1976 DFQTLLSLLVFPSP
+1976 DFQTLLSLLIFPSP

-2019 ILLAE
+2019 ILLVE
-2024 IGAEQELTL
+2024 IESDQELTL
-2033 ARELLQ
+2033 VRELLQ

-2053 VFLDKQGTSYNQELS
+2053 VVLERQGTSYNQELS

-2116 ARGTLAENL
+2116 ARGTLAEHL

-2131 DYKPSRLPPFSP
+2131 DHKPSRLPPFSP
-2143 ALPDGVDPQPTV
+2143 ALPDGLDPQPTV
-2155 PLPRPQGLL
+2155 PLPRPQDLL

-2198 NPHFGFLT
+2198 NPDFGFLA

-2235 PHEAVYL
+2235 PHEVLYL
-2242 RDEETAIVWS
+2242 RDEDTAIVWS

-2264 LTRHGA
+2264 LVRHGA
-2270 GYTIFEH
+2270 GYTTFEH
-2277 HSHGLRQRLCVFT
+2277 HSHGLRQRLRVFT

-2300 LHLENTWDRARR
+2300 LELENTWDQARR

-2346 VRNPYNTEFSERV
+2346 VRNPNNTEFSKRV

-2366 TLHGLTADRTEF
+2366 PLHGLTADRTEF

-2414 DLQPGASEQI
+2414 DLQPGASKQI
-2424 YFVLGQAEDRDAALA
+2424 YFVIGQAEDRDAALA
-2439 LARHY
+2439 LVRHY
-2444 QDPQQSARAAVA
+2444 QDPQQVQ
-2456 VSAAWEANTRFWND
+2456 AAWEANNRSWND
-2470 LLGGVQVHT
+2470 LLGAVQVHT
-2479 PEPAFDLLMN
+2479 PEPAFDLLIN

-2501 WGRSAFYQSSGAYG
+2501 WGRTAFYQSSGAYG

-2523 LALLHVAPQLA
+2523 LALLHAAPQLA

-2544 QFEAGDVLHWWHAPS
+2544 QFETGDVLHWWHPPS

-2581 VSLTGDDTVLTEKVP
+2581 VSHTGDDTVLTEKIP

-2613 YPETSAT
+2613 YPETSET
-2620 YSLFE
+2620 YTLFE
-2625 HCRRALEKGMTS
+2625 HCRRGLVKGLTS
-2637 GKHNLPL
+2637 GLHNLPL

-2655 RVGIEG
+2655 RVGIDG

-2672 YSTLNRFADLCERR
+2672 YSTLNRFAGLCERR

-2712 GEWYLRA
+2712 GDWYLRA

-2730 ENGGL
+2730 EDQ
-2735 PRSGRTSAT
+2735 
-2744 LECQIDSI
+2744 ECQIDSI

-2767 AAQAMQSVSE
+2767 AARAMQSVSE
-2777 HLVRRSQRLVLLFTP
+2777 HLVRRSERLALLFKP

-2819 HAALWS
+2819 HAAVWS
-2825 AWAFLGLGQFEEGFE
+2825 AWAFLELGRIEESFE
-2840 LFQLLNPILHADAP
+2840 LFQLLNPILHADTS
-2854 EKAFHY
+2854 EKAALY

-2869 DVYGAPPFTG
+2869 DVYSVSPYTG

-2906 RGDRL
+2906 RGDWL
-2911 EMDPR
+2911 EVDPR
-2916 IPRDWPG
+2916 IPRDWTG
-2923 FRVTYRFG
+2923 FRFTYRFG
-2931 LATYEF
+2931 STTYEF
-2937 QVQNPGHVNQG
+2937 QVQNPDHVDQG
-2948 VQQVSLNGR
+2948 VQQVSLNGQ
-2957 ALPDKVIP
+2957 ALPGKAIQ
-2965 LSQNSGN
+2965 LSQDGGMH
-2972 YTVLIVMG
+2972 TVLIVMG

>member
-1 MLDQAPIMPA
+1 VLDQAPIMPA
-11 GPPPETPPG
+11 GLSTQTQPD
-20 NPPVDLEAHGRWLA
+20 NPPVDLEAQGRRLA
-34 EDHRRHAQVSPGVHT
+34 EDHHRQAQGSPGVRAG
-49 PSSSRVGTN
+49 SSGAGHS
-58 RSPGSAVLL
+58 SPASAVLL

-76 ILKEAAGRLQA
+76 ILKEAADRLQT
-87 QTSNAG
+87 QTSKAG
-93 PPSPAAEWLLDNYYI
+93 QLSPAAEWLLDNYYI

-113 REVQQDLPPH
+113 REVEQDLPPH

-130 LQAGRPRIYDLSAEI
+130 LQAGRPRIYDISTEI
-145 IQTEN
+145 IQTEKS
-150 ALLDLGRVQRFV
+150 LLDLGHVQRFV
-162 EAYQAVLPL
+162 EAYQEVLPL
-171 TMGELWALPA
+171 TMGELWALPT

-190 LLAAVARL
+190 LLAAIARL
-198 TELAGEAMVAEIA
+198 TELTGETVSKIA
-211 PILKSPGQ
+211 PSLMSPGQ

-239 DWKRFFESLSLV
+239 DWKRFFETLSLV
-251 DFALRQ
+251 DFTLRQ
-257 DPARLYAGMDF
+257 DPAGLYAGMDF
-268 ETRDRYRK
+268 EARDHYRK
-276 AVEEIAISGQA
+276 AVEEIANFGQA

-293 RGAVSLA
+293 RGAISLA
-300 RAGVD
+300 RAAVD
-305 DLHPAPASQESPD
+305 QLA
-318 PDGHKDLRYQPVGW
+318 PDGHKVLEYPPDGW
-332 DGFRSQPGAH
+332 DGFRSQTGEH

-354 LEQAAGYNPKGW
+354 LEQAAGYTPKG
-366 RRLERFTR
+366 RKRLDRFIR
-374 GHPTPLYL
+374 SHPTPLYL
-382 GSIACLSLGLMIIP
+382 GSIASLSLGLMMIP

-418 VPALTIAVDLVNW
+418 APALTIAVDLVNW
-431 AVTQVIKPEGQPRM
+431 VVTQVVKPEGLLHM

-457 MVVIPALLSG
+457 MVVIPALLSS

-478 EQHYLRNSDLGLF
+478 ERHYLRNPDPRLL

-499 DSPTEN
+499 DSPTEI
-505 LPGDTELVERARQ
+505 LPGDTHLVELARQ
-518 GIRGLNEKYRQ
+518 GIHGLNEKYRQ
-529 PELGRFTEGRF
+529 PELGRFTEKRF
-540 ALLQRGRQWN
+540 ALLHRGRRWN

-568 LNRLILGARGVSLG
+568 LNCLILAAQGVSLS
-582 GRSLDTPTSFPIR
+582 GRSLDTESSFPIR

-600 MLQRVRYVIT
+600 FLQRVHYVIT
-610 LDADTILP
+610 LDADTTLP

-636 RLKPI
+636 RLKPV
-641 GAGESGGVVFCT
+641 GAGGCGE
-653 TEVVSGYTILQPRT
+653 EVVSGYTILQPRT
-667 DINPSSSGASYFT
+667 DINPLSSGVSYFT

-696 SDVYQDLFEEG
+696 SDVYQDLFGEG
-707 SYVGKGAYEVDSFER
+707 SYVGKGVYEVDSFER
-722 SLENCI
+722 SLEGCVP
-728 AENSLLSHDLLE
+728 ENALLSHDLLE

-759 PNYLVHARRLHR
+759 PSYPVHARRLHR
-771 WTRGDW
+771 WMRGDW

-806 CSLLLWFLVGWL
+806 CSLLLWFLSGWL
-818 VLPGNPGAWTIAGA
+818 VQLFSPGVWTFAGA
-832 FVLAVPVL
+832 LVLAIPVL
-840 TGFFGALRRRLSG
+840 TGFFGVLRRRLSG
-853 QPARQTEASLKNSFF
+853 QPAYQTEAGLKNSFF
-868 RWLLALAFLPY
+868 RWLLALVFLPH
-879 EAQIT
+879 EAQIA
-884 ADAIVQTLVRLG
+884 ADAILRTLVRLAV
-896 ITHRGLLRWTTSDQ
+896 THRSMLRWTTSAQ
-910 VARRLVDRD
+910 AARRLGEKD
-919 ALATFGLQM
+919 ANVTWRRMA
-928 VFSPILAIVLV
+928 FSPLLAIALV
-939 SLVTLLRPAAL
+939 TLLTLLRPAAL

-957 AAWFLAPGIAIWVS
+957 AAWFLAPGIALWVS
-971 RPVPRREV
+971 RPLPQHAEQ
-979 KLDGSQV
+979 LDGGQR

-994 RTWFFFEQFISP
+994 RTWLFFEQFIGP

-1056 RLISSLDSLEK
+1056 RLISSLDTLEK
-1067 LERYRGHFL
+1067 LERYRGHFI

-1095 DSGNLAACLLALGQ
+1095 DSGNLAACLLALRQ

-1115 GHPVLRWDSFEGLLD
+1115 GRPVLRWDSFEGLLD

-1136 AVFRDLDTP
+1136 AVFRDLEAP
-1145 SLRPAIHDLRSA
+1145 SLRSAISELRGALRSIVQA
-1157 LSSMIQSIQ
+1157 IQ
-1166 SVKEEPAGWVGV
+1166 SVKEEPAQWVG
-1178 ASELASLSD
+1178 LLSD
-1187 LGSSGNGQVSKR
+1187 LGSSGNGQLSPR
-1199 SWSELDRLI
+1199 SWSELDRLMVG
-1208 LRLVENNA
+1208 LVETNA
-1216 TELGPENLRRLR
+1216 QELGPENLRRLR
-1228 YYNRGARQQ
+1228 FYNHGVRQQ

-1246 LLLPWLASFQDIPA
+1246 LLLPWLASFQNIPVP
-1260 LFRDGGLTPGLAE
+1260 FREEGLPPNLSE
-1273 AWHALEAAFPE
+1273 AWHALDAAIPR
-1284 QPSLAEIPEACRAGR
+1284 QLSLVEIPAACRAGR
-1299 LALRQL
+1299 LALKQL
-1305 KDSMILRQAQDVLSL
+1305 KVSMEAQE
-1320 SKDGADWEDA
+1320 GADWEDA
-1330 RGWVQG
+1330 RRWVQA
-1336 LEDTLDTGEMK
+1336 LEDTLDSDGKK
-1347 AELLV
+1347 AEVLV
-1352 IGFKDL
+1352 TGFEDL
-1358 ARRCDALF
+1358 ARRSDALF
-1366 QAMDFSFLFDSQRQ
+1366 QAMDFSFLFDPQRQ

-1385 YNLTTSSLDLNYY
+1385 YNVTTSSLDLNYY

-1411 AIAKDEVPQSHW
+1411 AIAKGDVPQSHW

-1429 FTRVGGRQAL
+1429 FTRVDGRQAL
-1439 LSWSATMFEYWMP
+1439 ISWSATMFEYMLP
-1452 RLMVRSEPGT
+1452 ILMARNEPGT

-1482 NIPWG
+1482 NVPWG

-1530 LALPLRPRAVLQNM
+1530 LALPLRPHAVLQNM

-1565 PARLAVGGGEIAIVQ
+1565 PARLTVDQEMAIVQ

-1593 LVNYLQRDAMVR
+1593 LVNYLHRDAMVR
-1605 RFQRDPRIQSV
+1605 RFQCDPRIQSV

-1625 RDAPIEQPDTPE
+1625 RDAPIERPNTEGSP
-1637 LVLSLSKDH
+1637 
-1646 TGLRTIRPPHP
+1646 GLRVIRPRNLASP
-1657 LHSSWQVDPQAPQ
+1657 WQVDPQAPQ

-1679 HYSILITA
+1679 HYRILITA

-1701 RWRPDTTLDNWGTW
+1701 RWQPDTTLDNWGTW
-1715 IYVQDQETGAT
+1715 IYVRDQENGAT
-1726 WSSSLQPSLVVGDEG
+1726 WSSSLQPALVAGVEQ
-1741 GEVFFNGHFAEFRRQ
+1741 EVFFNSHFAEFLRQ

-1771 DDVEVRLVTL
+1771 EDVEVRLVTL
-1781 TNHGDQ
+1781 TNHDDR
-1787 PRRLRL
+1787 PRRLQL
-1793 TSYGEVVLAPQVADA
+1793 TSYGELVLAPQVADA

-1822 LPKGN
+1822 LPRGN

-1839 EKGIYLAHTVVVG
+1839 EEGIYLAHAVVT
-1852 SPGEKTIVRPRLETD
+1852 SQSEITIVPPRLETD

-1874 GRTARRPAAL
+1874 SRTARRPAAL
-1884 EAFDRLRLDRLR
+1884 EAGS

-1913 VYLPPHGTFR
+1913 VYLPPHGTLS

-1935 GSRAIIDRYSSL
+1935 GARGIIDLYPSL
-1947 GAIQAAL
+1947 DAIQAAL
-1954 EQARTLAEV
+1954 EQARVLAEA
-1963 EMNELEISNPQLK
+1963 EMNELEITNPQLK

-2005 QPGLWPFAISGDYP
+2005 QPGLWPFVISGDYP
-2019 ILLAE
+2019 ILLVE

-2033 ARELLQ
+2033 ARELLL

-2091 LLHADQMGEAD
+2091 LLHADQMVEAD

-2107 TAARVVLDG
+2107 TVARVVLDG
-2116 ARGTLAENL
+2116 ARGTLAEHL
-2125 QHTPAL
+2125 QYTPAV
-2131 DYKPSRLPPFSP
+2131 DRKPSRLPPFSQ
-2143 ALPDGVDPQPTV
+2143 ALPAGVDPQPTAS
-2155 PLPRPQGLL
+2155 LPRPEGLL

-2173 PDGSEYC
+2173 PDGTEYC
-2180 IYLAPGQV
+2180 IYLLPGQV

-2193 VNVIA
+2193 INVIA
-2198 NPHFGFLT
+2198 NPHFGFLA

-2235 PHEAVYL
+2235 PHEALYL

-2252 PTPQPAPAPAPY
+2252 PTPQPAPASAPY
-2264 LTRHGA
+2264 LARHGA

-2277 HSHGLRQRLCVFT
+2277 YSHGLRQQLRAFA

-2324 VSRESSQQYLIPEFN
+2324 LGRESTQQYLVPEFN

-2346 VRNPYNTEFSERV
+2346 VRNPYNTEFSDRV

-2366 TLHGLTADRTEF
+2366 PLHGLTADRTEF
-2378 LGRLGSLEEPA
+2378 LGRLGSLEAPA

-2414 DLQPGASEQI
+2414 DIQPGASEQI

-2439 LARHY
+2439 LVRQY
-2444 QDPQQSARAAVA
+2444 QDPQQVQT
-2456 VSAAWEANTRFWND
+2456 AWESNNRFWND
-2470 LLGGVQVHT
+2470 LLGAVQVHT
-2479 PEPAFDLLMN
+2479 PEPAFDLLIN

-2501 WGRSAFYQSSGAYG
+2501 WGRTGFYQSSGAYG

-2534 REHLLRAARH
+2534 REHLLRAASH
-2544 QFEAGDVLHWWHAPS
+2544 QFEAGDVLHWWHPPS

-2596 FRRAPLLEPGQD
+2596 FRRAPLLEPGLD

-2613 YPETSAT
+2613 YPETSTT
-2620 YSLFE
+2620 YTLFE

-2637 GKHNLPL
+2637 GPHNLPL
-2644 MGGGDWNDGMN
+2644 MGSGDWNDGMN
-2655 RVGIEG
+2655 QVGIEG

-2686 GQDEPAAGYRQRA
+2686 GQEEPAAGYRQRA

-2719 FYDDGSPLGSS
+2719 FYDDGSLLGSS
-2730 ENGGL
+2730 QNQ
-2735 PRSGRTSAT
+2735 
-2744 LECQIDSI
+2744 ECQIDSI

-2767 AAQAMQSVSE
+2767 AARAMQSVSE
-2777 HLVRRSQRLVLLFTP
+2777 RLVRRDPRLVLLLTP

-2825 AWAFLGLGQFEEGFE
+2825 AWAFLGLGQIEQGFE
-2840 LFQLLNPILHADAP
+2840 LFQFLNPILHADAS
-2854 EKAFHY
+2854 EKAAHY

-2869 DVYGAPPFTG
+2869 DVYSVSPFDG

-2887 GSSSWMYRLGL
+2887 GSSGWMYRLGL

-2911 EMDPR
+2911 EVDPH

-2923 FRVTYRFG
+2923 FRITYRFG
-2931 LATYEF
+2931 AATYEF
-2937 QVQNPGHVNQG
+2937 QVENPGHVHQG
-2948 VQQVSLNGR
+2948 IQQVSLNSQT
-2957 ALPDKVIP
+2957 LPDKVIP
-2965 LSQNSGN
+2965 LSQDGGI

>member
-1 MLDQAPIMPA
+1 VLDQAPIMPA
-11 GPPPETPPG
+11 APPPKTQPD
-20 NPPVDLEAHGRWLA
+20 NPPVDLEAQGRWLG
-34 EDHRRHAQVSPGVHT
+34 EDHRRHAQVSPGVRT
-49 PSSSRVGTN
+49 GSSGVGHS
-58 RSPGSAVLL
+58 SPGPAVLL

-87 QTSNAG
+87 QTSKAG
-93 PPSPAAEWLLDNYYI
+93 QLSLAAEWILDNYHV

-130 LQAGRPRIYDLSAEI
+130 LQSGPPRVYDLSAMI

-150 ALLDLGRVQRFV
+150 ALLDLGRVERFV
-162 EAYQAVLPL
+162 EAYQEVLPL
-171 TMGELWALPA
+171 TMGELWALPT
-181 MLRLGILEC
+181 MLRLGILGY
-190 LLAAVARL
+190 LLAAVARI
-198 TELAGEAMVAEIA
+198 TEIAAEAITEIA
-211 PILKSPGQ
+211 PVLKSPGQ

-227 NSIRSLRALAVY
+227 NCIRSLRVLAVY
-239 DWKRFFESLSLV
+239 DWKRFFETLSLV
-251 DFALRQ
+251 DFTLRQ

-276 AVEEIAISGQA
+276 AVEEIANSGQG

-300 RAGVD
+300 RDGVD
-305 DLHPAPASQESPD
+305 QLTLHPVPASQESPD
-318 PDGHKDLRYQPVGW
+318 PDGHKDLRYQPDGW

-347 LGQGRPA
+347 LGQGRRA

-366 RRLERFTR
+366 QRLERFTR
-374 GHPTPLYL
+374 AHPAPLYL
-382 GSIACLSLGLMIIP
+382 GSIACLSLGLILIP
-396 LVYAAMVR
+396 LVFATIAR

-413 FGLAL
+413 FVLAL

-431 AVTQVIKPEGQPRM
+431 AVTQVVKPEGIPRM
-445 DFSRGLPEECAA
+445 DFSKGMPQECTAV
-457 MVVIPALLSG
+457 VVIPALLSG
-467 PDEVDSLVGQL
+467 ADEIDSLVGQL
-478 EQHYLRNSDLGLF
+478 EQHYLPNPDPGLF
-491 FALVTDYI
+491 FALVTDFM
-499 DSPTEN
+499 DAPAEN
-505 LPGDTELVERARQ
+505 QPGDADLVGRARQ
-518 GIRGLNEKYRQ
+518 GIRGLNEKYQRAG
-529 PELGRFTEGRF
+529 PGHFTEGRF
-540 ALLQRGRQWN
+540 ALLQRERRWN

-568 LNRLILGARGVSLG
+568 LNRLIQAEQGVSLSG
-582 GRSLDTPTSFPIR
+582 HPLDPRSSFPIR

-600 MLQRVRYVIT
+600 FLQHVRYVIT

-636 RLKPI
+636 RLKPV
-641 GAGESGGVVFCT
+641 GAGEFGE
-653 TEVVSGYTILQPRT
+653 EVVSGYTILQPRA

-728 AENSLLSHDLLE
+728 PENSLLSHDLLE

-746 ALVTSTVLIEDMP
+746 ALVTSTVLIEGMP
-759 PNYLVHARRLHR
+759 PNYLAHVRRQHR
-771 WTRGDW
+771 WMRGDW
-777 QLLPWLFS
+777 QLLPWLYS
-785 PRLSAISRWKIL
+785 RRLSAISRWKIL

-806 CSLLLWFLVGWL
+806 CSLLLWFLFGWL
-818 VLPGNPGAWTIAGA
+818 VQPFPPGYWTFAGA
-832 FVLAVPVL
+832 LVLAIPVL
-840 TGFFGALRRRLSG
+840 TGFFEALRRRLSG

-879 EAQIT
+879 EAQIA
-884 ADAIVQTLVRLG
+884 ADAIVNTLVRLG

-919 ALATFGLQM
+919 ALATWLQM
-928 VFSPILAIVLV
+928 VFSSILAIVLV
-939 SLVTLLRPAAL
+939 TLVTLLRPAAL

-971 RPVPRREV
+971 RPLPRREV
-979 KLDGSQV
+979 KLDASQV

-1018 APLGIVA
+1018 SPLGIVA

-1056 RLISSLDSLEK
+1056 RLISSFDTLEK

-1076 NWYDTRSLDPLQPR
+1076 NWYDTRSLDPLHPR

-1095 DSGNLAACLLALGQ
+1095 DSGNLAACLLALRQ

-1115 GHPVLRWDSFEGLLD
+1115 GHPALRWDSFEGLLD

-1136 AVFRDLDTP
+1136 AVFRDLDVP
-1145 SLRPAIHDLRSA
+1145 SLRPAIHELRSA
-1157 LSSMIQSIQ
+1157 LSSIVQAIQ
-1166 SVKEEPAGWVGV
+1166 SVKEEPARWVG
-1178 ASELASLSD
+1178 LLSD
-1187 LGSSGNGQVSKR
+1187 LGSSGNGQVSPR

-1208 LRLVENNA
+1208 VGLVENYPR
-1216 TELGPENLRRLR
+1216 ELGPENLRRLR

-1237 LNSIQRCID
+1237 LNSIQRCVD
-1246 LLLPWLASFQDIPA
+1246 LLLPWLASFQDTPA
-1260 LFRDGGLTPGLAE
+1260 PFRDGDLPPSLAE
-1273 AWHALEAAFPE
+1273 AWHALEVAFPE
-1284 QPSLAEIPEACRAGR
+1284 QPSLAEIPAACHAGR

-1305 KDSMILRQAQDVLSL
+1305 KDSMKTLG
-1320 SKDGADWEDA
+1320 GADWEDA
-1330 RGWVQG
+1330 RRWVQG
-1336 LEDTLDTGEMK
+1336 LEDTLDTGQMK
-1347 AELLV
+1347 AEVLV
-1352 IGFKDL
+1352 IGFREL
-1358 ARRCDALF
+1358 ARRSDVLF

-1385 YNLTTSSLDLNYY
+1385 YNVTTSGLDMSYY

-1411 AIAKDEVPQSHW
+1411 AIAKGEVPQSHW

-1429 FTRVGGRQAL
+1429 FTRVDGRQAL
-1439 LSWSATMFEYWMP
+1439 ISWNATMFEYLLP
-1452 RLMVRSEPGT
+1452 RLLVRSEPGT

-1487 ISESGYYRFDANQF
+1487 ISESGYYRFDANLF

-1523 ITPHASL
+1523 ITPYASL

-1565 PARLAVGGGEIAIVQ
+1565 PARLAAGQEIAIVQ
-1580 SYMAHHQGMIMLS
+1580 SHMAHHQGMIMLS
-1593 LVNYLQRDAMVR
+1593 LVNYLRGDAMVR
-1605 RFQRDPRIQSV
+1605 RFQCDPRIQSV
-1616 ELLLLEQIP
+1616 EMLLLEQIP
-1625 RDAPIEQPDTPE
+1625 RDAPIERPNTEGSP
-1637 LVLSLSKDH
+1637 
-1646 TGLRTIRPPHP
+1646 GLRAIQPRNLASP
-1657 LHSSWQVDPQAPQ
+1657 WQVDPQAPQ

-1693 AWEDIDLT
+1693 AWEAIDLT
-1701 RWRPDTTLDNWGTW
+1701 RWRPDTTLDNWGSW
-1715 IYVQDQETGAT
+1715 IYVQDQESGAT
-1726 WSSSLQPSLVVGDEG
+1726 WSASLQPTLVVGNVH
-1741 GEVFFNGHFAEFRRQ
+1741 EVFFSSHFAEFRRQ
-1756 DGFLAQATQVFVAPE
+1756 DGSLAQVTEVFVAPE

-1781 TNHGDQ
+1781 TNHGDR

-1793 TSYGEVVLAPQVADA
+1793 TSYGELVLAPQVADA

-1839 EKGIYLAHTVVVG
+1839 DEGIYLAHTVVT
-1852 SPGEKTIVRPRLETD
+1852 SPGEITNVRPRLETD

-1874 GRTARRPAAL
+1874 GRTARCPAAL
-1884 EAFDRLRLDRLR
+1884 EAGSLS
-1896 LPGTGTSLDP
+1896 GTGASLDP
-1906 IFSISQG
+1906 IFSISQV
-1913 VYLPPHGTFR
+1913 VYLPPHRTFS

-1935 GSRAIIDRYSSL
+1935 SSRALIDRYSAL

-1954 EQARTLAEV
+1954 EQARVLAEV
-1963 EMNELEISNPQLK
+1963 EMNELDISNPQLK

-2068 SQLYRLVASTESE
+2068 SQLYRLFASTESD

-2091 LLHADQMGEAD
+2091 LLHADQMGDAD
-2102 RVLLE
+2102 LILLE

-2116 ARGTLAENL
+2116 ARGTLAEQL
-2125 QHTPAL
+2125 QHTPTL
-2131 DYKPSRLPPFSP
+2131 DHKPSRLPPLTP

-2164 YDNGLGGFS
+2164 HDNGLGGFS
-2173 PDGSEYC
+2173 PDGGEYC

-2198 NPHFGFLT
+2198 NPHFGFLA

-2212 ASWAENS
+2212 VSWAEHS

-2235 PHEAVYL
+2235 PHEALYL
-2242 RDEETAIVWS
+2242 RDEKTAIVWS

-2264 LTRHGA
+2264 LARHGA

-2277 HSHGLRQRLCVFT
+2277 HSHGLRQRLRVFT

-2324 VSRESSQQYLIPEFN
+2324 VGRESSQQYLIPEFN
-2339 SDPQALL
+2339 TDPQALL
-2346 VRNPYNTEFSERV
+2346 VRNPHNTEFSERV

-2366 TLHGLTADRTEF
+2366 PLHGLTADRTEF
-2378 LGRLGSLEEPA
+2378 LGRLGSLEDPA
-2389 ALKRI
+2389 ALRRI

-2414 DLQPGASEQI
+2414 DLQPGASDQI

-2439 LARHY
+2439 LVRRY
-2444 QDPQQSARAAVA
+2444 QDPQQVQT
-2456 VSAAWEANTRFWND
+2456 AWESNNRFWND
-2470 LLGGVQVHT
+2470 LLGAVQVHT
-2479 PEPAFDLLMN
+2479 PEPAFDLLIN

-2501 WGRSAFYQSSGAYG
+2501 WGRTAFYQSSGAYG
-2515 FRDQLQDV
+2515 FRDQLQDI

-2544 QFEAGDVLHWWHAPS
+2544 QFEAGDVLHWWHSPS

-2608 ERYGQ
+2608 ERYGL
-2613 YPETSAT
+2613 YPETGAT
-2620 YSLFE
+2620 YTLFE

-2644 MGGGDWNDGMN
+2644 MGGGDWNDSMN

-2686 GQDEPAAGYRQRA
+2686 GQEEPAAGYRLRA

-2719 FYDDGSPLGSS
+2719 FYDDGWPLGSS
-2730 ENGGL
+2730 ENH
-2735 PRSGRTSAT
+2735 
-2744 LECQIDSI
+2744 ECQIDSV
-2752 AQSWGVLSGGGDPQR
+2752 AQSWGVLSGGGDPQH
-2767 AAQAMQSVSE
+2767 AARAMQSVSE
-2777 HLVRRSQRLVLLFTP
+2777 RLVRRNQRLVLLFTP

-2825 AWAFLGLGQFEEGFE
+2825 AWAFLGLGRIEEGFE
-2840 LFQLLNPILHADAP
+2840 LFQLLNPILHADAS
-2854 EKAFHY
+2854 EKAVHY

-2911 EMDPR
+2911 EVDPR
-2916 IPRDWPG
+2916 IPRNWPG
-2923 FRVTYRFG
+2923 FRITYRFG
-2931 LATYEF
+2931 PATYEF
-2937 QVQNPGHVNQG
+2937 QVENPGHVNQG

-2965 LSQNSGN
+2965 LSQDGGI

>member
-1 MLDQAPIMPA
+1 MPA
-11 GPPPETPPG
+11 GPQPETQPD
-20 NPPVDLEAHGRWLA
+20 NPPIDLETQSRWLA
-34 EDHRRHAQVSPGVHT
+34 EDHRRQAQYSPDVRT
-49 PSSSRVGTN
+49 SSSGVGL
-58 RSPGSAVLL
+58 RSPGPAVLL

-76 ILKEAAGRLQA
+76 ILKEAAGRFQA
-87 QTSNAG
+87 QTSKAG
-93 PPSPAAEWLLDNYYI
+93 QLSPAAEWLLDNYYI

-113 REVQQDLPPH
+113 REVQLDLPPH

-130 LQAGRPRIYDLSAEI
+130 LQAGYPRVYALSAEI
-145 IQTEN
+145 IQTEK

-162 EAYQAVLPL
+162 KAYQEVLPL
-171 TMGELWALPA
+171 TMGELWALPT

-198 TELAGEAMVAEIA
+198 TELAGEAITEIA
-211 PILKSPGQ
+211 PILKSSGQ
-219 LDDQLMVE
+219 LDDQLVVE
-227 NSIRSLRALAVY
+227 NSIRSLRALVVH
-239 DWKRFFESLSLV
+239 DWKRFFENLSLV
-251 DFALRQ
+251 DFTLRQ

-268 ETRDRYRK
+268 ETRDLYRK
-276 AVEEIAISGQA
+276 SVEEIANSEQG

-305 DLHPAPASQESPD
+305 QLSPHPAPTLHESPG
-318 PDGHKDLRYQPVGW
+318 PEGHKDLEGQTDGW

-342 IGYYL
+342 VGQYL

-354 LEQAAGYNPKGW
+354 LEQAAGYNPNGW
-366 RRLERFTR
+366 RRLERFAR
-374 GHPTPLYL
+374 SHPTPLYL
-382 GSIACLSLGLMIIP
+382 GSIACLSLGLIMIA

-404 APAAGLLLV
+404 ATAAGLLLV
-413 FGLAL
+413 FILAL
-418 VPALTIAVDLVNW
+418 VPALTFAVELVNW
-431 AVTQVIKPEGQPRM
+431 AVTQVVKPQGKPRM

-457 MVVIPALLSG
+457 IVVIPALLSG
-467 PDEVDSLVGQL
+467 PDEIDSLVEQL
-478 EQHYLRNSDLGLF
+478 EQHYLRNPDPGLF

-505 LPGDTELVERARQ
+505 QPGDSDLVERARR
-518 GIRGLNEKYRQ
+518 GIRGLNEKYPQ
-529 PELGRFTEGRF
+529 AEPGRFTERRF
-540 ALLQRGRQWN
+540 ALLHRGRRWN

-582 GRSLDTPTSFPIR
+582 NRSLDLMSSFPFS

-600 MLQRVRYVIT
+600 FLQHVRYVIT

-618 RDAARELIAV
+618 RDAAQELIAV

-636 RLKPI
+636 RLKSV
-641 GAGESGGVVFCT
+641 GAGECSQ
-653 TEVVSGYTILQPRT
+653 EVVSGYTILQPRT

-686 TGLDLYTRAV
+686 AGLDLYTRAV

-707 SYVGKGAYEVDSFER
+707 SYVGKGAYEVESFER

-728 AENSLLSHDLLE
+728 PENSLLSHDLLE

-746 ALVTSTVLIEDMP
+746 ALVTGTVLIEDMP
-759 PNYLVHARRLHR
+759 PNYLVHARRQHR
-771 WTRGDW
+771 WIRGDW

-785 PRLSAISRWKIL
+785 PRLSTISRWKIL
-797 DNLRRSLVA
+797 DNLRRSLVT
-806 CSLLLWFLVGWL
+806 CSLLLWFPFGWL
-818 VLPGNPGAWTIAGA
+818 VQPFSPGAWTVAGVL
-832 FVLAVPVL
+832 VLAIPVL
-840 TGFFGALRRRLSG
+840 TGFWTTLRRRLNS

-879 EAQIT
+879 EVQI
-884 ADAIVQTLVRLG
+884 AASAIVQTLVRLG

-910 VARRLVDRD
+910 VARRLGDRD
-919 ALATFGLQM
+919 AHATWQQM
-928 VFSPILAIVLV
+928 VFSSILAIVLV
-939 SLVTLLRPAAL
+939 ILITLLRPAAL

-957 AAWFLAPGIAIWVS
+957 AAWFLAPGIAVWVS
-971 RPVPRREV
+971 QPLPGRRE

-994 RTWFFFEQFISP
+994 RTWLFFEQFISP

-1035 ALLSALGAYDLGY
+1035 TLLSTLGAYDLGY

-1056 RLISSLDSLEK
+1056 RLISSLDTLEK
-1067 LERYRGHFL
+1067 LERYRGHFI
-1076 NWYDTRSLDPLQPR
+1076 NWYDTRSLDPLHPR

-1095 DSGNLAACLLALGQ
+1095 DSGNLAACLLVLRQ

-1115 GHPVLRWDSFEGLLD
+1115 GRPVLRWESFEGLLD
-1130 AIDLLD
+1130 AIDLLG
-1136 AVFRDLDTP
+1136 AVFRELEAP
-1145 SLRPAIHDLRSA
+1145 SLRPAISELRNALRS
-1157 LSSMIQSIQ
+1157 IVQTIQ
-1166 SVKEEPAGWVGV
+1166 SVKGEPAQWVGM
-1178 ASELASLSD
+1178 LSD
-1187 LGSSGNGQVSKR
+1187 LGSSGNGPVSPR

-1208 LRLVENNA
+1208 VELVENYA
-1216 TELGPENLRRLR
+1216 QEVGVENWRRLR
-1228 YYNRGARQQ
+1228 FYNRGVRQQ
-1237 LNSIQRCID
+1237 LKSIQRCID
-1246 LLLPWLASFQDIPA
+1246 LLLPWLISFQDLPA
-1260 LFRDGGLTPGLAE
+1260 PFLDGGLPPRLAE
-1273 AWHALEAAFPE
+1273 AWQALKVTFLE
-1284 QPSLAEIPEACRAGR
+1284 QPSLSEIPAVCRTGHQVLEQLRDCLKTQDGTDREAAYRWIEDLEEKLDAAA
-1299 LALRQL
+1299 LA
-1305 KDSMILRQAQDVLSL
+1305 
-1320 SKDGADWEDA
+1320 
-1330 RGWVQG
+1330 
-1336 LEDTLDTGEMK
+1336 
-1347 AELLV
+1347 AERLV
-1352 IGFKDL
+1352 IDYQDL
-1358 ARRCDALF
+1358 ERRSNALF
-1366 QAMDFSFLFDSQRQ
+1366 QAMDFTFLFDPQRQ

-1385 YNLTTSSLDLNYY
+1385 YNVTTGGLDLNYY

-1411 AIAKDEVPQSHW
+1411 AIAKNEAPQSHW

-1429 FTRVGGRQAL
+1429 FTRVDGRQAL
-1439 LSWSATMFEYWMP
+1439 ISWSATMFEYLMP

-1482 NIPWG
+1482 NVPWG

-1544 ERLRRLGMLGMYGF
+1544 ERLKQLGMLGMYGF

-1565 PARLAVGGGEIAIVQ
+1565 TARLDLGQEIAIVR
-1580 SYMAHHQGMIMLS
+1580 SYMTHHQGMIMLS
-1593 LVNYLQRDAMVR
+1593 LVNYLQGDAMVQ
-1605 RFQRDPRIQSV
+1605 RFQRDPSIQSV

-1625 RDAPIEQPDTPE
+1625 RDAPIEQPNTDGSP
-1637 LVLSLSKDH
+1637 
-1646 TGLRTIRPPHP
+1646 GMRPLRQRNQASP
-1657 LHSSWQVDPQAPQ
+1657 WQVE
-1670 PRAHYLSNG
+1670 PRAQHPRANYLSNG

-1693 AWEDIDLT
+1693 AWKDIDLT
-1701 RWRPDTTLDNWGTW
+1701 RWRPDTTLDNWGCW
-1715 IYVQDQETGAT
+1715 IYVQDLESGAA
-1726 WSSSLQPSLVVGDEG
+1726 WSSGLQPTLVNGDG
-1741 GEVFFNGHFAEFRRQ
+1741 HEVFFSSHLAEFRRQ
-1756 DGFLAQATQVFVAPE
+1756 DGSLAQVTEVFVAPE

-1781 TNHGDQ
+1781 TNHGDRPQ
-1787 PRRLRL
+1787 RLRL
-1793 TSYGEVVLAPQVADA
+1793 TSYGEVILAPQVADA

-1822 LPKGN
+1822 LPRGN
-1827 GLLFRRRPRSGS
+1827 GLLFRRRPRSKS
-1839 EKGIYLAHTVVVG
+1839 EEGIYLAHALVTN
-1852 SPGEKTIVRPRLETD
+1852 PGEITAMRPRLETD

-1874 GRTARRPAAL
+1874 SRTTRRPSAL
-1884 EAFDRLRLDRLR
+1884 EAGS
-1896 LPGTGTSLDP
+1896 LPGTGSSLDP
-1906 IFSISQG
+1906 IYSISQV
-1913 VYLPPHGTFR
+1913 VYLPPHGTLR

-1935 GSRAIIDRYSSL
+1935 SCRALIDHYSSL

-1954 EQARTLAEV
+1954 EQARALAEI
-1963 EMNELEISNPQLK
+1963 EMNKLEISNPQLK
-1976 DFQTLLSLLVFPSP
+1976 DFQTLLSLLVFPSS
-1990 ALRASPERLAANQKG
+1990 AMRASPERLAANQKS

-2019 ILLAE
+2019 ILLVE
-2024 IGAEQELTL
+2024 IGDEQELTL
-2033 ARELLQ
+2033 ASELLQ

-2068 SQLYRLVASTESE
+2068 SQLYRLFASTESE

-2116 ARGTLAENL
+2116 ARGTLAEHL

-2131 DYKPSRLPPFSP
+2131 DHKPSRLPPFSP
-2143 ALPDGVDPQPTV
+2143 ALPDGVDPQPTI

-2164 YDNGLGGFS
+2164 HDNGLGGFS
-2173 PDGSEYC
+2173 PDGNEYC

-2198 NPHFGFLT
+2198 NPHFGFLA

-2219 GENRLSPWGN
+2219 SENRLSPWEN
-2229 DPVSNE
+2229 DPVTNE
-2235 PHEAVYL
+2235 PSEALYL

-2264 LTRHGA
+2264 LARHGA

-2277 HSHGLRQRLCVFT
+2277 HSHGLRQQLRVFT

-2300 LHLENTWDRARR
+2300 LQLDNLWDRARR

-2324 VSRESSQQYLIPEFN
+2324 VSREGSQQYLIPEFN

-2366 TLHGLTADRTEF
+2366 PLHGLTADRTEF
-2378 LGRLGSLEEPA
+2378 LGRLGSLEGPA

-2444 QDPQQSARAAVA
+2444 QDPQQVQT
-2456 VSAAWEANTRFWND
+2456 AWESNTRFWND
-2470 LLGGVQVHT
+2470 LLGAVQVHT
-2479 PEPAFDLLMN
+2479 PEPAFDLLIN

-2501 WGRSAFYQSSGAYG
+2501 WGRTAFYQSSGAYG

-2523 LALLHVAPQLA
+2523 MALLHVAPQLA

-2544 QFEAGDVLHWWHAPS
+2544 QFEAGDVLHWWHSPS

-2581 VSLTGDDTVLTEKVP
+2581 VSLTGDNTVLTEKIP

-2620 YSLFE
+2620 YTLFE
-2625 HCRRALEKGMTS
+2625 HCRRAMVKGMTS
-2637 GKHNLPL
+2637 GPHNLPL

-2655 RVGIEG
+2655 RVGIDG

-2672 YSTLNRFADLCERR
+2672 YSTLNRFADLCGRR
-2686 GQDEPAAGYRQRA
+2686 SEQAADYRQRA
-2699 SDLAQAIEHSAWD
+2699 SDLAQAIEQHAWD

-2719 FYDDGSPLGSS
+2719 FYNDGSPLGSS
-2730 ENGGL
+2730 QNQ
-2735 PRSGRTSAT
+2735 
-2744 LECQIDSI
+2744 ECQIDSI

-2767 AAQAMQSVSE
+2767 AARAMQSVSE
-2777 HLVRRSQRLVLLFTP
+2777 HLVQRSQRLVLLFTP
-2792 PFDKTLRDPGYI
+2792 PFDKTRRDPGYI

-2825 AWAFLGLGQFEEGFE
+2825 AWAFLGVGRIEEGFE
-2840 LFQLLNPILHADAP
+2840 LFQLLNPILLADAS
-2854 EKAFHY
+2854 EKAIHY

-2906 RGDRL
+2906 SGDRL

-2923 FRVTYRFG
+2923 FRVTYRSG
-2931 LATYEF
+2931 QATYEF
-2937 QVQNPGHVNQG
+2937 QVQNPRHVNQG

-2957 ALPDKVIP
+2957 ALPNKVIP
-2965 LSQNSGN
+2965 LSRDSGI

>member
-1 MLDQAPIMPA
+1 MPA
-11 GPPPETPPG
+11 KLPQPEAQPENLPI
-20 NPPVDLEAHGRWLA
+20 DLEAHGRWLA
-34 EDHRRHAQVSPGVHT
+34 EGHGSHAQVSPGVRT
-49 PSSSRVGTN
+49 GPI
-58 RSPGSAVLL
+58 VLL
-67 SARLPRFTS
+67 SARLPGFAS
-76 ILKEAAGRLQA
+76 ILKEAANRLQA
-87 QTSNAG
+87 QTSKAG
-93 PPSPAAEWLLDNYYI
+93 QLSSAAEWMLDNYYI

-130 LQAGRPRIYDLSAEI
+130 LQAGHTRIYDLSTEI

-150 ALLDLGRVQRFV
+150 ALLDLGHVERFIG
-162 EAYQAVLPL
+162 AYQEVLPL
-171 TMGELWALPA
+171 TMGELWAVPT
-181 MLRLGILEC
+181 MLRLGVLEC

-198 TELAGEAMVAEIA
+198 TELTGEAILEVA
-211 PILKSPGQ
+211 PKLNYPGQ
-219 LDDQLMVE
+219 LDDPLIVE

-251 DFALRQ
+251 DATLRQ
-257 DPARLYAGMDF
+257 DPARLYSGMDF

-276 AVEEIAISGQA
+276 AVEEIANFGQA

-293 RGAVSLA
+293 RAVISLA

-305 DLHPAPASQESPD
+305 RLTPD
-318 PDGHKDLRYQPVGW
+318 SDRNKNLKAQPDGW
-332 DGFRSQPGAH
+332 DSFHSQPDAH
-342 IGYYL
+342 IGFYL

-354 LEQAAGYNPKGW
+354 LEQTAGNTPKGW
-366 RRLERFTR
+366 QRLERFIR
-374 GHPTPLYL
+374 NHPTPIYL
-382 GSIACLSLGLMIIP
+382 GSIACLSLASILIP
-396 LVYAAMVR
+396 LVFAAMVR
-404 APAAGLLLV
+404 TAAAGLLLV
-413 FGLAL
+413 FVLAL
-418 VPALTIAVDLVNW
+418 VPALTIAVELVNW
-431 AVTQVIKPEGQPRM
+431 AVTQVIKPEDLAHM
-445 DFSRGLPEECAA
+445 DFSQGLPEECAA
-457 MVVIPALLSG
+457 LVVIPAMLSEKN
-467 PDEVDSLVGQL
+467 EVDSLVGQL
-478 EQHYLRNSDLGLF
+478 EQHYLRNPDPGLF
-491 FALVTDYI
+491 FALVTDYM
-499 DSPTEN
+499 DSQTEN
-505 LPGDTELVERARQ
+505 QPGDSGLVEWARQ
-518 GIRGLNEKYRQ
+518 GIRSLNEKYPRV
-529 PELGRFTEGRF
+529 GSDHFTEGRF
-540 ALLQRGRQWN
+540 AEGRFALLHRQRQWN

-568 LNRLILGARGVSLG
+568 LNRLILAAQDVSLG
-582 GRSLDTPTSFPIR
+582 DSVLDTASSFPIR

-600 MLQRVRYVIT
+600 MLGRVRYVIT

-636 RLKPI
+636 RLKPAR
-641 GAGESGGVVFCT
+641 AGECGQ
-653 TEVVSGYTILQPRT
+653 EVVSGYTILQPRT
-667 DINPSSSGASYFT
+667 DINPSSGGASYFT

-696 SDVYQDLFEEG
+696 SDVYQDLFGEG
-707 SYVGKGAYEVDSFER
+707 SYVGKGAYEVESFER

-728 AENSLLSHDLLE
+728 PENSLLSHDLLE

-759 PNYLVHARRLHR
+759 PNYLVHVHRLHR
-771 WTRGDW
+771 WMRGDW

-785 PRLSAISRWKIL
+785 PRLSTISRWKIL

-806 CSLLLWFLVGWL
+806 PALLLFILAGWL
-818 VLPGNPGAWTIAGA
+818 VLPGYPGVWTVAGA
-832 FVLAVPVL
+832 FILAIPVL
-840 TGFFGALRRRLSG
+840 TGFWIALYRRLNS
-853 QPARQTEASLKNSFF
+853 QPVRQTEASLKNSFF

-879 EAQIT
+879 EAQIA
-884 ADAIVQTLVRLG
+884 ADSILTTLVRLVV
-896 ITHRGLLRWTTSDQ
+896 THRSMLRWTTSAQ
-910 VARRLVDRD
+910 AARRQGVKD
-919 ALATFGLQM
+919 ANVTWRQM
-928 VFSPILAIVLV
+928 AFSPILAIVLV
-939 SLVTLLRPAAL
+939 TLVTLLRPSAL

-957 AAWFLAPGIAIWVS
+957 AVWFLVPGIASWVS
-971 RPVPRREV
+971 RPLPQHVEGLTGEQRRE
-979 KLDGSQV
+979 LQ
-986 RELRRLAR
+986 RLAR
-994 RTWFFFEQFISP
+994 RTWLFFEQFIGP

-1048 LEALTLST
+1048 IEALTLST
-1056 RLISSLDSLEK
+1056 RLISSFDTLEK

-1095 DSGNLAACLLALGQ
+1095 DSGNLAACLLALRQ
-1109 GCLEVP
+1109 GCLEIP
-1115 GHPVLRWDSFEGLLD
+1115 DRPVLRWESFEGLLD

-1136 AVFRDLDTP
+1136 SVFRDLDAA
-1145 SLRPAIHDLRSA
+1145 SLQPAITKLRSA
-1157 LSSMIQSIQ
+1157 LSSIIRAIQ
-1166 SVKEEPAGWVGV
+1166 SVKEEPALWM
-1178 ASELASLSD
+1178 SLLSD
-1187 LGSSGNGQVSKR
+1187 LGSSGNGQVSPR
-1199 SWSELDRLI
+1199 SWSELDRLVVE
-1208 LRLVENNA
+1208 LVENNA
-1216 TELGPENLRRLR
+1216 SELGPESLRRLR
-1228 YYNRGARQQ
+1228 YYNRGVRQQ
-1237 LNSIQRCID
+1237 LNSIQRCIE
-1246 LLLPWLASFQDIPA
+1246 LLLPWLAPFQNIPA
-1260 LFRDGGLTPGLAE
+1260 AFKDGDLPPSLAE
-1273 AWHALEAAFPE
+1273 AWNTLELAFPE
-1284 QPSLAEIPEACRAGR
+1284 QPSLAEIPAAYRAGC
-1299 LALRQL
+1299 LALKHL
-1305 KDSMILRQAQDVLSL
+1305 KDSINALDRA
-1320 SKDGADWEDA
+1320 AWEDA
-1330 RGWVQG
+1330 LRWVQG
-1336 LEDTLDTGEMK
+1336 LEDALDMDGMK
-1347 AELLV
+1347 AEILM
-1352 IGFKDL
+1352 IGFNEL
-1358 ARRCDALF
+1358 ARRSDALF

-1385 YNLTTSSLDLNYY
+1385 YNVTTSSLDSNYY

-1411 AIAKDEVPQSHW
+1411 AIAKGDVPQSHW
-1423 LHLGRP
+1423 LHLSRP
-1429 FTRVGGRQAL
+1429 FTRVNGRQAL
-1439 LSWSATMFEYWMP
+1439 ISWSATMFEYLMP
-1452 RLMVRSEPGT
+1452 DLMMHSDPST
-1462 LLGQTLEVVADRQIE
+1462 LIGQTLEVVTERQIE
-1477 YGREK
+1477 FGQEK
-1482 NIPWG
+1482 KVPWG

-1523 ITPHASL
+1523 ITPYASL
-1530 LALPLRPRAVLQNM
+1530 LALRLRPRAVLQNM
-1544 ERLRRLGMLGMYGF
+1544 ERLRQLGMLGMYGF

-1565 PARLAVGGGEIAIVQ
+1565 PARLTVGQETAVIQ
-1580 SYMAHHQGMIMLS
+1580 SFMAHHQGMIMLS
-1593 LVNYLQRDAMVR
+1593 LVNYLQGDAMVR

-1616 ELLLLEQIP
+1616 ALLLLEQIP
-1625 RDAPIEQPDTPE
+1625 RDAPTEPPNTEGSPAFRAIQPR
-1637 LVLSLSKDH
+1637 SLA
-1646 TGLRTIRPPHP
+1646 RP
-1657 LHSSWQVDPQAPQ
+1657 WQVDPQALQ

-1679 HYSILITA
+1679 HYNILVTA

-1693 AWEDIDLT
+1693 AWEDMDLT

-1715 IYVQDQETGAT
+1715 IYVQDQESGAT
-1726 WSSSLQPSLVVGDEG
+1726 WSSSLQPTLVAADEQ
-1741 GEVFFNGHFAEFRRQ
+1741 EVFFNSHFAEFRRQ
-1756 DGFLAQATQVFVAPE
+1756 DGPLAQSTQVFVAPQ

-1793 TSYGEVVLAPQVADA
+1793 TSYGEVVLAPQATDV
-1808 RHPAFNKLFIESEP
+1808 RHPAFNKMFIESEP
-1822 LPKGN
+1822 LPRGN

-1839 EKGIYLAHTVVVG
+1839 EEGVFLAHSVVI
-1852 SPGEKTIVRPRLETD
+1852 SPGEITVVRPKLETD
-1867 RGRFLGR
+1867 RRRFLGR
-1874 GRTARRPAAL
+1874 NRTARRPAAL
-1884 EAFDRLRLDRLR
+1884 EAGFL
-1896 LPGTGTSLDP
+1896 TGTRDSLDP
-1906 IFSISQG
+1906 IFSIEQV
-1913 VYLPPHGTFR
+1913 VYLPPHSTFR

-1935 GSRAIIDRYSSL
+1935 SCLEIIDRFSSL
-1947 GAIQAAL
+1947 GAIQTAL
-1954 EQARTLAEV
+1954 EQARALAEQ
-1963 EMNELEISNPQLK
+1963 EINELDISNAQLK
-1976 DFQTLLSLLVFPSP
+1976 DFQTLLSLLVFPSS
-1990 ALRASPERLAANQKG
+1990 ALRSSPERLAANQQG

-2019 ILLAE
+2019 ILLVE
-2024 IGAEQELTL
+2024 IEAEQELTL

-2039 AHTYWRRRQLMIDL
+2039 AHTYWRRRRLMIDL
-2053 VFLDKQGTSYNQELS
+2053 VFLDKKGTSYNQELS
-2068 SQLYRLVASTESE
+2068 SQIYRLIASTDSE

-2102 RVLLE
+2102 RALLE

-2116 ARGTLAENL
+2116 ARGTLAEQL
-2125 QHTPAL
+2125 LHTSAL
-2131 DYKPSRLPPFSP
+2131 EHKPSRLPLLSP
-2143 ALPDGVDPQPTV
+2143 ALPSGVDPQPTV
-2155 PLPRPQGLL
+2155 PLARPQGLL

-2173 PDGSEYC
+2173 PDGIEYC
-2180 IYLAPGQV
+2180 IYLLPGQV

-2198 NPHFGFLT
+2198 SPHFGFLA

-2235 PHEAVYL
+2235 PGEALYL

-2252 PTPQPAPAPAPY
+2252 PTPLPAPAPAPY
-2264 LTRHGA
+2264 LVRHGA
-2270 GYTIFEH
+2270 GYTIFEQN
-2277 HSHGLRQRLCVFT
+2277 SHGLRQRLRVFT

-2300 LHLENTWDRARR
+2300 LNLENTWDRARR

-2324 VSRESSQQYLIPEFN
+2324 VSREGSQQYLIPEFN

-2366 TLHGLTADRTEF
+2366 PLHGLTADRTEF
-2378 LGRLGSLEEPA
+2378 LGRLGSLAEPA

-2394 GLAGTVE
+2394 GLMGTVE

-2424 YFVLGQAEDRDAALA
+2424 YFLLGQAEDRDAALA
-2439 LARHY
+2439 LVRHY
-2444 QDPQQSARAAVA
+2444 QDPQQVQN
-2456 VSAAWEANTRFWND
+2456 AWDDNKRFWNN
-2470 LLGGVQVHT
+2470 LLGAVQVHT
-2479 PEPAFDLLMN
+2479 PEPAFDLLIN

-2501 WGRSAFYQSSGAYG
+2501 WGRTAFYQSSGAYG

-2523 LALLHVAPQLA
+2523 LALLHVAPHLA

-2544 QFEAGDVLHWWHAPS
+2544 QFEAGDVLHWWHPPS

-2581 VSLTGDDTVLTEKVP
+2581 VSLTGDDTVLSEKVP
-2596 FRRAPLLEPGQD
+2596 FRRAPLLVPGQD

-2620 YSLFE
+2620 YTLFE

-2637 GKHNLPL
+2637 GMHNLPL

-2686 GQDEPAAGYRQRA
+2686 GQDEPAAGYRHRA
-2699 SDLAQAIEHSAWD
+2699 SNLAKAIEHSAWD

-2719 FYDDGSPLGSS
+2719 FFDNGSSLGSS
-2730 ENGGL
+2730 ENQ
-2735 PRSGRTSAT
+2735 
-2744 LECQIDSI
+2744 ECQIDSI
-2752 AQSWGVLSGGGDPQR
+2752 AQSWGVLSGAADPQH
-2767 AAQAMQSVSE
+2767 AARAMQSVFE
-2777 HLVRRSQRLVLLFTP
+2777 RLVRTSQRLVLLFTP

-2825 AWAFLGLGQFEEGFE
+2825 AWAFLGLGRVEEGFE
-2840 LFQLLNPILHADAP
+2840 LLQLLNPILHADTL
-2854 EKAFHY
+2854 EKTTSY
-2860 RVEPYVVAA
+2860 RVEPYVVAG
-2869 DVYGAPPFTG
+2869 DVYSTPPFTG

-2898 EGFLGLKK
+2898 EELLGLKK

-2911 EMDPR
+2911 EVAPR
-2916 IPRDWPG
+2916 IPQDWPG
-2923 FRVTYRFG
+2923 FLVTYRFG
-2931 LATYEF
+2931 AATYEI
-2937 QVQNPGHVNQG
+2937 QVQNPDHVHQG
-2948 VQQVSLNGR
+2948 VQQVSLNGQM
-2957 ALPDKVIP
+2957 LPDKVIP
-2965 LSQNSGN
+2965 LSPDGGN
-2972 YTVLIVMG
+2972 HSVLIIMG

>member
-1 MLDQAPIMPA
+1 VLDQAPIMPA
-11 GPPPETPPG
+11 GPTETQPD

-34 EDHRRHAQVSPGVHT
+34 EVHRRHTQGSPGVRAG
-49 PSSSRVGTN
+49 SSGVGHS
-58 RSPGSAVLL
+58 SPGPAVLL

-87 QTSNAG
+87 QTSKAG
-93 PPSPAAEWLLDNYYI
+93 QLSPAAEWLLDNYYI

-130 LQAGRPRIYDLSAEI
+130 LQAGSPRIYDLSAEMI
-145 IQTEN
+145 RTEN
-150 ALLDLGRVQRFV
+150 ALLDLGRVERFV
-162 EAYQAVLPL
+162 EAYQEVLPL
-171 TMGELWALPA
+171 TMGELWALPT

-190 LLAAVARL
+190 LLAAIARL
-198 TELAGEAMVAEIA
+198 TELAGEAITEFA
-211 PILKSPGQ
+211 PVLKSPGQ
-219 LDDQLMVE
+219 LDDHLMVE

-239 DWKRFFESLSLV
+239 DWKRFFETLSLV
-251 DFALRQ
+251 EFTLRQ

-276 AVEEIAISGQA
+276 AVEDIANSGRG

-293 RGAVSLA
+293 RGAVSLT
-300 RAGVD
+300 RAALD
-305 DLHPAPASQESPD
+305 QLTAHPAPASQDSPN
-318 PDGHKDLRYQPVGW
+318 PGGHKDLKGHPAGW

-354 LEQAAGYNPKGW
+354 LEQAFGYTPQGW
-366 RRLERFTR
+366 RRLERFIHT
-374 GHPTPLYL
+374 HPSPLYL
-382 GSIACLSLGLMIIP
+382 GSIASLSLGLIMIP
-396 LVYAAMVR
+396 LVFGAMIR

-413 FGLAL
+413 FILAL
-418 VPALTIAVDLVNW
+418 VPALTIAVELANW
-431 AVTQVIKPEGQPRM
+431 AVTQVVKPESLPHM
-445 DFSRGLPEECAA
+445 DFSRGIPQECAA
-457 MVVIPALLSG
+457 MVVIPAMLSG

-478 EQHYLRNSDLGLF
+478 EQHYLRNPDPQLC
-491 FALVTDYI
+491 FALVTDYM

-505 LPGDTELVERARQ
+505 QLGDSDLVERARQ
-518 GIRGLNEKYRQ
+518 GIRGLNEKYPRA
-529 PELGRFTEGRF
+529 ESHRFAEGRF
-540 ALLQRGRQWN
+540 ALLQRERRWN

-568 LNRLILGARGVSLG
+568 LNRLILAAQNVSLD
-582 GRSLDTPTSFPIR
+582 GRSPDTESSFPIR

-600 MLQRVRYVIT
+600 MLQRVRFVIT

-636 RLKPI
+636 RLKPVSEAEC
-641 GAGESGGVVFCT
+641 GQ
-653 TEVVSGYTILQPRT
+653 EVLSGYTILQPRT
-667 DINPSSSGASYFT
+667 EINPSSSSASYFT

-696 SDVYQDLFEEG
+696 SDVYQDLFGEG

-728 AENSLLSHDLLE
+728 PENSLLSHDLLE

-759 PNYLVHARRLHR
+759 PDYLVHARRLHR

-785 PRLSAISRWKIL
+785 PRLSTISRWKIL
-797 DNLRRSLVA
+797 DNLRRSLVPPA
-806 CSLLLWFLVGWL
+806 LLVFLLAGWL
-818 VLPGNPGAWTIAGA
+818 VLPGSPAVWTVAGGL
-832 FVLAVPVL
+832 VLATPL
-840 TGFFGALRRRLSG
+840 LIGFWTALRRRLNS
-853 QPARQTEASLKNSFF
+853 QPVRQTEASLKTSFF
-868 RWLLALAFLPY
+868 RWLLALVFLPY
-879 EAQIT
+879 ESQIA
-884 ADAIVQTLVRLG
+884 ADAILRTLVRLAF
-896 ITHRGLLRWTTSDQ
+896 THRSMLGWTTSAQ
-910 VARRLVDRD
+910 AARRLGEKGANVTWRRM
-919 ALATFGLQM
+919 A
-928 VFSPILAIVLV
+928 FSPLLAIVLV
-939 SLVTLLRPAAL
+939 ALVTLFRPSAL

-957 AAWFLAPGIAIWVS
+957 ATWFLAPGIAIWVS
-971 RPVPRREV
+971 RPLPQHAEQ
-979 KLDGSQV
+979 LDGGQR

-994 RTWFFFEQFISP
+994 RTWLFFEQFISP

-1056 RLISSLDSLEK
+1056 RLTSSLDTLEN

-1095 DSGNLAACLLALGQ
+1095 DSGNLAACLLALRQ

-1115 GHPVLRWDSFEGLLD
+1115 GRPVLRWDSFEGLLD
-1130 AIDLLD
+1130 SIDLLD
-1136 AVFRDLDTP
+1136 TVFRGLDAP
-1145 SLRPAIHDLRSA
+1145 SLRPAIHALRSA
-1157 LSSMIQSIQ
+1157 LSAIVQAIQ
-1166 SVKEEPAGWVGV
+1166 SVKEEPARWVG
-1178 ASELASLSD
+1178 LLSD
-1187 LGSSGNGQVSKR
+1187 LGSGGKGQVSPP

-1208 LRLVENNA
+1208 VELVENNA
-1216 TELGPENLRRLR
+1216 PELEPENLRRLR
-1228 YYNRGARQQ
+1228 YYNRGVRQQ

-1260 LFRDGGLTPGLAE
+1260 PFRDGDLTPSLAE
-1273 AWHALEAAFPE
+1273 AWHALEVAFPE
-1284 QPSLAEIPEACRAGR
+1284 QPSLAEVPAACRAGR

-1305 KDSMILRQAQDVLSL
+1305 KDSMKIL
-1320 SKDGADWEDA
+1320 DGADWEDA
-1330 RGWVQG
+1330 RRWVQG
-1336 LEDTLDTGEMK
+1336 LEDRLDTDGMK
-1347 AELLV
+1347 AEVLV
-1352 IGFKDL
+1352 IAFKEL
-1358 ARRCDALF
+1358 ARRSDALF

-1385 YNLTTSSLDLNYY
+1385 YNVTTSDLDLNYY

-1411 AIAKDEVPQSHW
+1411 AIAKGEVPQSHW

-1429 FTRVGGRQAL
+1429 FTRVDGRQAL
-1439 LSWSATMFEYWMP
+1439 ISWSATMFEYLLP

-1530 LALPLRPRAVLQNM
+1530 LALPLRPLAVLQNM

-1565 PARLAVGGGEIAIVQ
+1565 LARLDVGQEMAIVQ

-1593 LVNYLQRDAMVR
+1593 LVNYLQGDAMVR

-1616 ELLLLEQIP
+1616 GLLLLEQIP
-1625 RDAPIEQPDTPE
+1625 RDAPIEQQNTEGSP
-1637 LVLSLSKDH
+1637 VLRSIQPRNLAS
-1646 TGLRTIRPPHP
+1646 P
-1657 LHSSWQVDPQAPQ
+1657 WQVDPQAPQ
-1670 PRAHYLSNG
+1670 PRVHYLSNG

-1693 AWEDIDLT
+1693 TWEDIDLT
-1701 RWRPDTTLDNWGTW
+1701 RWRPDTTLDNWGSW
-1715 IYVQDQETGAT
+1715 IYIQDQESGAT
-1726 WSSSLQPSLVVGDEG
+1726 WSSGLQPSLVFGDEH
-1741 GEVFFNGHFAEFRRQ
+1741 EVFFSSHFAEFRRQ
-1756 DGFLAQATQVFVAPE
+1756 DGSLAQLTEVFVAPE

-1793 TSYGEVVLAPQVADA
+1793 TSYGEVVLAPQATDA

-1822 LPKGN
+1822 LPRGN

-1839 EKGIYLAHTVVVG
+1839 EEGIYLAHTVVA
-1852 SPGEKTIVRPRLETD
+1852 SPGEITVVRPGLETN

-1874 GRTARRPAAL
+1874 GRTPRRPAAL
-1884 EAFDRLRLDRLR
+1884 EAGS
-1896 LPGTGTSLDP
+1896 LPGTGASLDP

-1913 VYLPPHGTFR
+1913 VSLPPRGTFR
-1923 LAFLTAAARSAE
+1923 LAFLTAAAHSAE
-1935 GSRAIIDRYSSL
+1935 GARDIIDRYSSL

-1954 EQARTLAEV
+1954 EQARVLAEI
-1963 EMNELEISNPQLK
+1963 ELNELDISNPQLK
-1976 DFQTLLSLLVFPSP
+1976 DFQTLLSLLVFPSH

-2039 AHTYWRRRQLMIDL
+2039 AHTYWRRRRLMIDL

-2068 SQLYRLVASTESE
+2068 SQLYRLIASTESE

-2091 LLHADQMGEAD
+2091 LLHADQMGDAD
-2102 RVLLE
+2102 RILLE

-2116 ARGTLAENL
+2116 ARGTLAEHL
-2125 QHTPAL
+2125 QHTSAL
-2131 DYKPSRLPPFSP
+2131 DHKPSRLPPFSP
-2143 ALPDGVDPQPTV
+2143 ALPGGLDPQPTA

-2164 YDNGLGGFS
+2164 HDNGLGGFS
-2173 PDGSEYC
+2173 PDGGEYC

-2198 NPHFGFLT
+2198 NPGFGFLA

-2235 PHEAVYL
+2235 PHEALYL

-2264 LTRHGA
+2264 LVRHGA
-2270 GYTIFEH
+2270 GYTSFEH
-2277 HSHGLRQRLCVFT
+2277 HSHGLRQRLRVFT

-2366 TLHGLTADRTEF
+2366 PLHGLTTDRTEF
-2378 LGRLGSLEEPA
+2378 LGRLGDLEEPA

-2394 GLAGTVE
+2394 GLSGTVE

-2424 YFVLGQAEDRDAALA
+2424 YFVLGQAGDRDAALA

-2444 QDPQQSARAAVA
+2444 QDPQQVQT
-2456 VSAAWEANTRFWND
+2456 AWKSNNRFWND
-2470 LLGGVQVHT
+2470 LLGAVQVHT
-2479 PEPAFDLLMN
+2479 PEPAFDLLVN

-2501 WGRSAFYQSSGAYG
+2501 WGRTAFYQSGGAYG

-2544 QFEAGDVLHWWHAPS
+2544 QFEAGDVLHWWHSPS

-2581 VSLTGDDTVLTEKVP
+2581 VSLTDDDTVLNEKVP
-2596 FRRAPLLEPGQD
+2596 FRHAPLLEPGQD

-2620 YSLFE
+2620 FTLFE
-2625 HCRRALEKGMTS
+2625 HCRRALLKGMTS
-2637 GKHNLPL
+2637 GLHNLPL
-2644 MGGGDWNDGMN
+2644 MGGGDWNDGLN

-2686 GQDEPAAGYRQRA
+2686 GQDEPAAGYRHRA

-2730 ENGGL
+2730 EN
-2735 PRSGRTSAT
+2735 R
-2744 LECQIDSI
+2744 ECQIDSI
-2752 AQSWGVLSGGGDPQR
+2752 AQSWGILSGGGDPQR
-2767 AAQAMQSVSE
+2767 AARAMQSVSE
-2777 HLVRRSQRLVLLFTP
+2777 RLVRRNQRLVLLFTP

-2825 AWAFLGLGQFEEGFE
+2825 AWALVGLGQVDEGFE
-2840 LFQLLNPILHADAP
+2840 LFQLLNPILHADTS
-2854 EKAFHY
+2854 EKATHY

-2869 DVYGAPPFTG
+2869 DVYSAPPFTG

-2887 GSSSWMYRLGL
+2887 GSSGWMYRLGL

-2911 EMDPR
+2911 EVDPH

-2923 FRVTYRFG
+2923 FRITYRFG
-2931 LATYEF
+2931 PSTYEL
-2937 QVQNPGHVNQG
+2937 QVQNPGHVNRG
-2948 VQQVSLNGR
+2948 VQQVSLNGQ
-2957 ALPDKVIP
+2957 ALPDKAIP
-2965 LSQNSGN
+2965 LSQDGGIH
-2972 YTVLIVMG
+2972 TVLIVMG